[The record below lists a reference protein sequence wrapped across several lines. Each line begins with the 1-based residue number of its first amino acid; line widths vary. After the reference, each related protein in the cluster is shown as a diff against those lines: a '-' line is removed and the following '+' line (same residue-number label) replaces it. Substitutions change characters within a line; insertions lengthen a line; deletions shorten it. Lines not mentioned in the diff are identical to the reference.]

1 MARNQNQTAN
11 VVVTLDGKQAEK
23 MLEVLKTKSSDLR
36 AELKTL
42 NDQRLTT
49 GLTGQEAQ
57 RFDALRKELLETRRV
72 SREVAKQVK
81 DVDDVIRNL
90 STAPIKAIKD
100 SIKTVEAQMN
110 RLDRSTER
118 YAEKQNQLNVLR
130 QELDRITESAKGSQ
144 KSFID
149 IDSAL
154 SNIKTLSLEQLQK
167 IALQLKEN
175 LKSIQ
180 PGTEQFIKSS
190 ERLRLVT
197 ARMEELRNVIRG
209 VSIEI
214 KSINPMDVVKDMGSY
229 SSKEIKEAS
238 SAFKEMRENI
248 PTSEID
254 KIKELDKY
262 IELLDTHLKELDGK
276 KAKDVSEGLGKI
288 AEKAKNA
295 EDPIINI
302 ERLIKRLNKQS
313 TGQLR
318 KAINQL
324 ENELSKLS
332 PETQEF
338 VTKSKQLDKIK
349 NRFNELNGVV
359 KKTTSAFDQIGNTVK
374 RLASYVLVYAGFNEL
389 TAGLRKMYNAN
400 VALSDQLA
408 DIQKTTGLMG
418 QDLADLSNSILRI
431 DTRTPVEQ
439 LNALAVA
446 AGKLGISAKEDVLE
460 FVKAGNII
468 NVALGEDLGEDAI
481 RSLAKLN
488 DILGITK
495 EMGIEKGLLA
505 TGSAINELG
514 QSSTANEGYLVDFA
528 QRLGGIAAQT
538 NLTMQQVLALG
549 SVTDQLGQSSEVSAT
564 ALNKFV
570 TTLVSK
576 TGQVAKAV
584 GIPLQ
589 ELQQALDRSTW
600 EGMMMVFEKLSGKG
614 GLAAIAPL
622 MGDLGSD
629 GARLNAVI
637 SALTDDTSRL
647 TRELGIANQAFA
659 EGTSVVNE
667 YDAKNNNLAASIQKI
682 GKNIKQWFMGTGIID
697 FLYRGSSFIEKIT
710 RGTDSAQEAF
720 KKSVS
725 SVRSL
730 QREIVPLLQ
739 EYEQL
744 KDSEAADEQE
754 RLKTIMA
761 QIATAIPSA
770 VSAMDQYGNILSIN
784 TDRAYAFIEAQK
796 LIMQQNN
803 KDLIEETKKTIS
815 SLEYEYAIAAKQVK
829 EIQQKGSFTATRY
842 VPTARGPMEAQ
853 EYSVTDPAKI
863 KAAQQAYVT
872 LNAELE
878 KQRAILGQLT
888 GDYLNEDLE
897 RIKKLKEA
905 SEDKNNKPTS
915 TGEDPKDV
923 LKRQIEAI
931 DLWLQ
936 KKKNALME
944 ARQMETDINNENYI
958 SEKEYQDAILAL
970 ELQALEKRLALQG
983 LEQKEIE
990 EIRGRILEI
999 RQRMIDDSIKI
1010 QQEIQK
1016 ILLDADPVKK
1026 ENVEYE
1032 ERLKALNLF
1041 GIARENMTKDQLEAL
1056 RILEE
1061 KHKDDLLD
1069 IQDKLD
1075 KELKEKKEKEFRR
1088 SIKNQFG
1095 MEYEE
1100 WNDSRFMDVNNKQT
1114 ALDINSD
1121 LETMFEYEKFNKQM
1135 EIHKERMAILQEELD
1150 MRKQIGADTADVLN
1164 RMSELEW
1171 DMAQD
1176 SVEHIKYMVDKFKD
1190 YGSQIGETLGN
1201 LLMKQE
1207 GALQSLYDVLVDI
1220 AFKELEVLANKAIY
1234 KLGITGA
1241 ETVGEATMK
1250 SYATA
1255 DSIATFGASGAA
1267 RAAVLAALISAAMA
1281 TAKAA
1286 VKAALKGQE
1295 KDTQTSSGG
1304 SGQRVIKTGYSVG
1317 GHTGDGPTLE
1327 VAGLVHR
1334 GEYVVPKWQ
1343 MQDPVSFDYVR
1354 ALETIRQT
1362 RTRMNPLP
1370 VRHGYAEGGP
1380 VSTPVSPA
1388 YDDTELK
1395 QTLNA
1400 MNRLLIKLDRQG
1412 VRTEFNISRLN
1423 DVQQSYNTSRSRG
1436 TLNG

>member
-1 MARNQNQTAN
+1 MARKNSREAFSKL
-11 VVVTLDGKQAEK
+11 VFTLDGKQAEK
-23 MLEVLKTKSSDLR
+23 MLDTLQEKSSNLSK
-36 AELKTL
+36 ELKSL
-42 NDQRLTT
+42 NKTRLTT
-49 GLTGQEAQ
+49 GLSGDEAK
-57 RFDALRKELLETRRV
+57 RFDQLKKELLDTRWKA
-72 SREVAKQVK
+72 REIKKQIK
-81 DVDDVIRNL
+81 DVEDVINRL

-100 SIKTVEAQMN
+100 SIKTLEYQIS
-110 RLDRSTER
+110 RYDRSDDR
-118 YAEKQNQLNVLR
+118 YIKKQEQLKKLR
-130 QELDRITESAKGSQ
+130 DELDRI
-144 KSFID
+144 
-149 IDSAL
+149 
-154 SNIKTLSLEQLQK
+154 N
-167 IALQLKEN
+167 
-175 LKSIQ
+175 
-180 PGTEQFIKSS
+180 GTAGE
-190 ERLRLVT
+190 
-197 ARMEELRNVIRG
+197 
-209 VSIEI
+209 
-214 KSINPMDVVKDMGSY
+214 
-229 SSKEIKEAS
+229 
-238 SAFKEMRENI
+238 
-248 PTSEID
+248 
-254 KIKELDKY
+254 
-262 IELLDTHLKELDGK
+262 
-276 KAKDVSEGLGKI
+276 
-288 AEKAKNA
+288 
-295 EDPIINI
+295 
-302 ERLIKRLNKQS
+302 
-313 TGQLR
+313 
-318 KAINQL
+318 
-324 ENELSKLS
+324 
-332 PETQEF
+332 
-338 VTKSKQLDKIK
+338 
-349 NRFNELNGVV
+349 
-359 KKTTSAFDQIGNTVK
+359 TTSAFGQIGNTVK
-374 RLASYVLVYAGFNEL
+374 RLASYVLVYAGFNKL
-389 TAGLRKMYNAN
+389 TEGLRTMYNAN

-549 SVTDQLGQSSEVSAT
+549 SASDQLAKSSEVSST
-564 ALNKFV
+564 ALNKFI

-576 TGQVAKAV
+576 TGQVAKTV

-629 GARLNAVI
+629 GARLNEVI
-637 SALTDDTSRL
+637 SALVKDTSLL
-647 TRELGIANQAFA
+647 TRELGIANKAFA

-667 YDAKNNNLAASIQKI
+667 YDTKNNNLAASMQKI
-682 GKNIKQWFMGTGIID
+682 GKNIKQWFMGTGVID

-710 RGTDSAQEAF
+710 RGTDSAKEAF
-720 KKSVS
+720 EKSVS

-739 EYEQL
+739 EYDQL
-744 KDSEAADEQE
+744 KDSKAADEQE

-815 SLEYEYAIAAKQVK
+815 SLEYEYAIAAKQVR

-888 GDYLNEDLE
+888 GDYLNEEIE
-897 RIKKLKEA
+897 RLKKLKAE
-905 SEDKNNKPTS
+905 SDVVTDKQTS

-923 LKRQIEAI
+923 LKRQTEAI

-958 SEKEYQDAILAL
+958 SQEEYQKAVLSL
-970 ELQALEKRLALQG
+970 EMKALEKKLAIAG
-983 LEQKEIE
+983 LEPKEIA

-999 RQRMIDDSIKI
+999 RQQMADDAIKI

-1016 ILLDADPVKK
+1016 ILLEADPVAK
-1026 ENVEYE
+1026 ENQAYE
-1032 ERLKALNLF
+1032 ERLRSLNLF
-1041 GIARENMTKDQLEAL
+1041 GVERETLTAEQLKAL
-1056 RILEE
+1056 ELLEE
-1061 KHKDDLLD
+1061 QHNNNLADIDRKNREREKRRAEERYKQEVEASTGMQYDLWDKTRGIGLD
-1069 IQDKLD
+1069 QMQQ
-1075 KELKEKKEKEFRR
+1075 ELEVDM
-1088 SIKNQFG
+1088 SIGNG
-1095 MEYEE
+1095 TENEYYT
-1100 WNDSRFMDVNNKQT
+1100 RQ
-1114 ALDINSD
+1114 
-1121 LETMFEYEKFNKQM
+1121 
-1135 EIHKERMAILQEELD
+1135 MAIHTMRMQLLQEELD
-1150 MRKQIGADTADVLN
+1150 MRKKVGAETGDIYKQ
-1164 RMSELEW
+1164 MSDLEG
-1171 DMAQD
+1171 DMVQKAASHFVSLANTYKQ
-1176 SVEHIKYMVDKFKD
+1176 
-1190 YGSQIGETLGN
+1190 YGSQIGEAFGN
-1201 LLMKQE
+1201 LIAGQE
-1207 GALQSLYDVLVDI
+1207 DALHSLADSVIDMLFDT
-1220 AFKELEVLANKAIY
+1220 LNQLANGWIAELTGVSIKNLTKI
-1234 KLGITGA
+1234 KLEALA
-1241 ETVGEATMK
+1241 EPQSV
-1250 SYATA
+1250 
-1255 DSIATFGASGAA
+1255 ATFGAAG
-1267 RAAVLAALISAAMA
+1267 I
-1281 TAKAA
+1281 AKAA
-1286 VKAALKGQE
+1286 IMTGLVTAALAAAKAGIKAAIRGGSGSNADL
-1295 KDTQTSSGG
+1295 SSGG

-1327 VAGLVHR
+1327 VAGVVHR

-1388 YDDTELK
+1388 YDDRELK

-1436 TLNG
+1436 TLKG

>member
-23 MLEVLKTKSSDLR
+23 MLEVLKTKTSDLR
-36 AELKTL
+36 AELKEL
-42 NDQRLTT
+42 NNKRLTT
-49 GLTGQEAQ
+49 GLSGQEAQ

-90 STAPIKAIKD
+90 STEPIKAIED
-100 SIKTVEAQMN
+100 SIKTVEAQMK
-110 RLDRSTER
+110 RLNRSTKQ
-118 YAEKQNQLNVLR
+118 YAQKKEELKKLR
-130 QELDRITESAKGSQ
+130 DELDRI
-144 KSFID
+144 
-149 IDSAL
+149 
-154 SNIKTLSLEQLQK
+154 N
-167 IALQLKEN
+167 
-175 LKSIQ
+175 
-180 PGTEQFIKSS
+180 GT
-190 ERLRLVT
+190 
-197 ARMEELRNVIRG
+197 AG
-209 VSIEI
+209 
-214 KSINPMDVVKDMGSY
+214 
-229 SSKEIKEAS
+229 
-238 SAFKEMRENI
+238 
-248 PTSEID
+248 
-254 KIKELDKY
+254 
-262 IELLDTHLKELDGK
+262 
-276 KAKDVSEGLGKI
+276 
-288 AEKAKNA
+288 
-295 EDPIINI
+295 
-302 ERLIKRLNKQS
+302 
-313 TGQLR
+313 
-318 KAINQL
+318 
-324 ENELSKLS
+324 
-332 PETQEF
+332 
-338 VTKSKQLDKIK
+338 
-349 NRFNELNGVV
+349 
-359 KKTTSAFDQIGNTVK
+359 KTTSAFDQIGKTMK
-374 RLASYVLVYAGFNEL
+374 RLASYVLVYAGFNKL
-389 TAGLRKMYNAN
+389 TEGLRTMYDAN
-400 VALSDQLA
+400 VTLSDQLA

-418 QDLADLSNSILRI
+418 QDLADLSSDILRI

-439 LNALAVA
+439 LNDLAVA

-600 EGMMMVFEKLSGKG
+600 EGMMMVFEKLSGEG

-637 SALTDDTSRL
+637 SALTADTSRL
-647 TRELGIANQAFA
+647 TRELDLSNKAFS

-682 GKNIKQWFMGTGIID
+682 GKNIKQWFTGTGIID

-710 RGTDSAQEAF
+710 RGTDSAKEAF
-720 KKSVS
+720 DKSVS

-739 EYEQL
+739 EYEKL
-744 KDSEAADEQE
+744 KDSKAADEQE

-770 VSAMDQYGNILSIN
+770 VSEMDQYGNILSIN

-815 SLEYEYAIAAKQVK
+815 SLEYEYAIAAKQVR

-923 LKRQIEAI
+923 LKRQTEAI

-958 SEKEYQDAILAL
+958 SQEEYQKAVLSL
-970 ELQALEKRLALQG
+970 EMKALEKKLAIAG
-983 LEQKEIE
+983 LEPKEIA

-999 RQRMIDDSIKI
+999 RQQMADDAVRIEK
-1010 QQEIQK
+1010 EIQK
-1016 ILLDADPVKK
+1016 ILLEADPVAK
-1026 ENVEYE
+1026 ENQAYE
-1032 ERLKALNLF
+1032 ERLRSLNLF
-1041 GIARENMTKDQLEAL
+1041 GAERETLTAEQLKAL
-1056 RILEE
+1056 ELLEE
-1061 KHKDDLLD
+1061 QHNNNLADIDRKNREREKRRAEERYKQEVEASTGMQYDLWDKTRGIGLD
-1069 IQDKLD
+1069 QMQQ
-1075 KELKEKKEKEFRR
+1075 ELEVDMSIGNGTENEFYTR
-1088 SIKNQFG
+1088 Q
-1095 MEYEE
+1095 
-1100 WNDSRFMDVNNKQT
+1100 
-1114 ALDINSD
+1114 
-1121 LETMFEYEKFNKQM
+1121 
-1135 EIHKERMAILQEELD
+1135 MAIHTMRMQMLQEELD
-1150 MRKQIGADTADVLN
+1150 MRKKAGAETGDIYKQ
-1164 RMSELEW
+1164 MSDLEG
-1171 DMAQD
+1171 DMVQKAATHFNQLAGT
-1176 SVEHIKYMVDKFKD
+1176 YQQ
-1190 YGSQIGETLGN
+1190 YGSQIGEAFGN
-1201 LLMKQE
+1201 LIGGQE
-1207 GALQSLYDVLVDI
+1207 DALQSLADATIDILFDVLDKMANAWI
-1220 AFKELEVLANKAIY
+1220 AELAASSVKNVAKAQMESLSTPDSVL
-1234 KLGITGA
+1234 
-1241 ETVGEATMK
+1241 
-1250 SYATA
+1250 
-1255 DSIATFGASGAA
+1255 TFGASGIA
-1267 RAAVLAALISAAMA
+1267 RAAIMSGLITAALAA
-1281 TAKAA
+1281 AKAGI
-1286 VKAALKGQE
+1286 KAAIRGGSGSNADL
-1295 KDTQTSSGG
+1295 SSGG

-1327 VAGLVHR
+1327 VAGVVHR

-1354 ALETIRQT
+1354 VLETIRQT

-1370 VRHGYAEGGP
+1370 VRNGYAEGGP

-1388 YDDTELK
+1388 YDDRELK

-1423 DVQQSYNTSRSRG
+1423 DVQQSYNASRSRG
-1436 TLNG
+1436 TLKG

>member
-118 YAEKQNQLNVLR
+118 YAQKKDQLKKLR
-130 QELDRITESAKGSQ
+130 DELDRINGTAG
-144 KSFID
+144 KS
-149 IDSAL
+149 
-154 SNIKTLSLEQLQK
+154 
-167 IALQLKEN
+167 
-175 LKSIQ
+175 
-180 PGTEQFIKSS
+180 
-190 ERLRLVT
+190 
-197 ARMEELRNVIRG
+197 
-209 VSIEI
+209 
-214 KSINPMDVVKDMGSY
+214 
-229 SSKEIKEAS
+229 
-238 SAFKEMRENI
+238 
-248 PTSEID
+248 
-254 KIKELDKY
+254 
-262 IELLDTHLKELDGK
+262 
-276 KAKDVSEGLGKI
+276 
-288 AEKAKNA
+288 
-295 EDPIINI
+295 
-302 ERLIKRLNKQS
+302 
-313 TGQLR
+313 
-318 KAINQL
+318 
-324 ENELSKLS
+324 
-332 PETQEF
+332 
-338 VTKSKQLDKIK
+338 
-349 NRFNELNGVV
+349 
-359 KKTTSAFDQIGNTVK
+359 TSAFDQIGNTVK
-374 RLASYVLVYAGFNEL
+374 RLASYVLVYAGFNKL
-389 TAGLRKMYNAN
+389 TEGLRTMYNAN

-431 DTRTPVEQ
+431 DTRAPVEQ

-549 SVTDQLGQSSEVSAT
+549 SASDQLAKSSEVSST
-564 ALNKFV
+564 ALNKFI

-576 TGQVAKAV
+576 TGQVAKTV

-629 GARLNAVI
+629 GARLNEVI
-637 SALTDDTSRL
+637 SALVKDTSLL
-647 TRELGIANQAFA
+647 TRELGIANKAFA

-667 YDAKNNNLAASIQKI
+667 YDTKNNNLAASIQKI
-682 GKNIKQWFMGTGIID
+682 GKNIKQWFMGTGVID

-710 RGTDSAQEAF
+710 RGTDSAKEAF
-720 KKSVS
+720 EKSVS

-739 EYEQL
+739 EYDQL
-744 KDSEAADEQE
+744 KDSKAADEQE

-815 SLEYEYAIAAKQVK
+815 SLEYEYAIAAKQVR

-888 GDYLNEDLE
+888 GDYLNEEIE
-897 RIKKLKEA
+897 RLKKLKAE
-905 SEDKNNKPTS
+905 SDVVTDKQTS

-923 LKRQIEAI
+923 LKRQTEAI

-1075 KELKEKKEKEFRR
+1075 KDLKEKKEKEFRR

-1150 MRKQIGADTADVLN
+1150 MRKQIGADTADVLK

-1207 GALQSLYDVLVDI
+1207 GALQSLYDILVDI

-1281 TAKAA
+1281 AAKSA
-1286 VKAALKGQE
+1286 VKAALRGQE
-1295 KDTQTSSGG
+1295 KDTITSSGG

-1327 VAGLVHR
+1327 VAGVVHR

-1388 YDDTELK
+1388 YDDRELK
-1395 QTLNA
+1395 HTLNA

-1423 DVQQSYNTSRSRG
+1423 EVQQSYNTSRSRG
-1436 TLNG
+1436 TLKD

>member
-110 RLDRSTER
+110 SLNRSTEQ
-118 YAEKQNQLNVLR
+118 YAQKKEQLKKLR
-130 QELDRITESAKGSQ
+130 DELDRI
-144 KSFID
+144 
-149 IDSAL
+149 
-154 SNIKTLSLEQLQK
+154 N
-167 IALQLKEN
+167 
-175 LKSIQ
+175 
-180 PGTEQFIKSS
+180 GT
-190 ERLRLVT
+190 
-197 ARMEELRNVIRG
+197 AG
-209 VSIEI
+209 
-214 KSINPMDVVKDMGSY
+214 
-229 SSKEIKEAS
+229 
-238 SAFKEMRENI
+238 
-248 PTSEID
+248 
-254 KIKELDKY
+254 
-262 IELLDTHLKELDGK
+262 
-276 KAKDVSEGLGKI
+276 
-288 AEKAKNA
+288 
-295 EDPIINI
+295 
-302 ERLIKRLNKQS
+302 
-313 TGQLR
+313 
-318 KAINQL
+318 
-324 ENELSKLS
+324 
-332 PETQEF
+332 
-338 VTKSKQLDKIK
+338 
-349 NRFNELNGVV
+349 
-359 KKTTSAFDQIGNTVK
+359 KTTSAFGQIGNTVK
-374 RLASYVLVYAGFNEL
+374 RLASYVLVYAGFNKL
-389 TAGLRKMYNAN
+389 TEGLRTMYNAN

-446 AGKLGISAKEDVLE
+446 AGKLGISTKEDVLE

-600 EGMMMVFEKLSGKG
+600 EGMMMVFEKLSGEG

-682 GKNIKQWFMGTGIID
+682 GKNIQQWFMGTGIID

-710 RGTDSAQEAF
+710 RGTDSAKESF
-720 KKSVS
+720 DKSVS

-744 KDSEAADEQE
+744 KDSKAADEQE

-815 SLEYEYAIAAKQVK
+815 SLEYEYAIAAKQVR

-853 EYSVTDPAKI
+853 EYSVTDPDKI

-878 KQRAILGQLT
+878 KQRAILGQLS

-905 SEDKNNKPTS
+905 SNDKGKKKTFS
-915 TGEDPKDV
+915 GEDPEEV
-923 LKRQIEAI
+923 IKRQITNI

-936 KKKNALME
+936 EMRKKLMQ
-944 ARQMETDINNENYI
+944 AREINTDINKENYI
-958 SEKEYQDAILAL
+958 SQEEYQKAVLSL
-970 ELQALEKRLALQG
+970 EMKALEKKLAIAG
-983 LEQKEIE
+983 LEPKEVAK
-990 EIRGRILEI
+990 IRERILDI
-999 RQRMIDDSIKI
+999 RQKMYEDAEKI
-1010 QQEIQK
+1010 QKEIQK
-1016 ILLDADPVKK
+1016 ILLEADPVAK
-1026 ENVEYE
+1026 ENQAYE
-1032 ERLKALNLF
+1032 ERLRSLNLF
-1041 GIARENMTKDQLEAL
+1041 GVERKTLTAEQLKAL
-1056 RILEE
+1056 ELLEE
-1061 KHKDDLLD
+1061 QHNNNLADIDRKNREREKRRAEERYKQEVEASTGMQYDLWDKTRGIGLD
-1069 IQDKLD
+1069 QMQQ
-1075 KELKEKKEKEFRR
+1075 ELEVDM
-1088 SIKNQFG
+1088 SIGNG
-1095 MEYEE
+1095 AENEYYT
-1100 WNDSRFMDVNNKQT
+1100 RQ
-1114 ALDINSD
+1114 
-1121 LETMFEYEKFNKQM
+1121 
-1135 EIHKERMAILQEELD
+1135 MAIHTMRMQLLQEELD
-1150 MRKQIGADTADVLN
+1150 MRKKVGAETGDIYKQ
-1164 RMSELEW
+1164 MSDLEG
-1171 DMAQD
+1171 DMVQEAATHFNQLAGT
-1176 SVEHIKYMVDKFKD
+1176 YQQ
-1190 YGSQIGETLGN
+1190 YGSQIGEAFGN
-1201 LLMKQE
+1201 LIGGQE
-1207 GALQSLYDVLVDI
+1207 DALQSLADATIDILFDVLDKMANAWI
-1220 AFKELEVLANKAIY
+1220 AELAASSVKNVAKAQMESLSTPDSVL
-1234 KLGITGA
+1234 
-1241 ETVGEATMK
+1241 
-1250 SYATA
+1250 
-1255 DSIATFGASGAA
+1255 TFGASGIA
-1267 RAAVLAALISAAMA
+1267 RAAIMSGLITAALAA
-1281 TAKAA
+1281 AKAGI
-1286 VKAALKGQE
+1286 KAAIRGGSGSNADL
-1295 KDTQTSSGG
+1295 SSGG

-1327 VAGLVHR
+1327 VAGVVHR

-1388 YDDTELK
+1388 YDDRELK

-1423 DVQQSYNTSRSRG
+1423 DVQQSYNASRSRG
-1436 TLNG
+1436 TLKG

>member
-110 RLDRSTER
+110 RLNRSTEQ
-118 YAEKQNQLNVLR
+118 YAQKKEQLKKLR
-130 QELDRITESAKGSQ
+130 DELDRI
-144 KSFID
+144 
-149 IDSAL
+149 
-154 SNIKTLSLEQLQK
+154 N
-167 IALQLKEN
+167 
-175 LKSIQ
+175 
-180 PGTEQFIKSS
+180 GT
-190 ERLRLVT
+190 
-197 ARMEELRNVIRG
+197 AG
-209 VSIEI
+209 
-214 KSINPMDVVKDMGSY
+214 
-229 SSKEIKEAS
+229 
-238 SAFKEMRENI
+238 
-248 PTSEID
+248 
-254 KIKELDKY
+254 
-262 IELLDTHLKELDGK
+262 
-276 KAKDVSEGLGKI
+276 
-288 AEKAKNA
+288 
-295 EDPIINI
+295 
-302 ERLIKRLNKQS
+302 
-313 TGQLR
+313 
-318 KAINQL
+318 
-324 ENELSKLS
+324 
-332 PETQEF
+332 
-338 VTKSKQLDKIK
+338 
-349 NRFNELNGVV
+349 
-359 KKTTSAFDQIGNTVK
+359 KTTSAFGQIGNTVK
-374 RLASYVLVYAGFNEL
+374 RLASYVLVYAGFNKL
-389 TAGLRKMYNAN
+389 TGGLRTMYNAN
-400 VALSDQLA
+400 VALSDQLV

-418 QDLADLSNSILRI
+418 QDLADLSNDILRI

-446 AGKLGISAKEDVLE
+446 AGKLGISAKEDVLG

-528 QRLGGIAAQT
+528 QRLGGVAAQT

-549 SVTDQLGQSSEVSAT
+549 SASDQLAQTSEVSAT
-564 ALNKFV
+564 ALNKFI

-629 GARLNAVI
+629 GARLNGVI
-637 SALTDDTSRL
+637 SALVKDTSRL

-710 RGTDSAQEAF
+710 RGTDSAKEAF
-720 KKSVS
+720 DKSVS

-744 KDSEAADEQE
+744 EDSKAADEQE

-815 SLEYEYAIAAKQVK
+815 SLEYEYAIAAKQVR

-863 KAAQQAYVT
+863 KAAQQGYVT

-931 DLWLQ
+931 DIWLQ

-944 ARQMETDINNENYI
+944 ARQMGTDINNENYI
-958 SEKEYQDAILAL
+958 SQEEYQKAVLSL
-970 ELQALEKRLALQG
+970 EMKALEKKLAIAG
-983 LEQKEIE
+983 LEPKEIA

-999 RQRMIDDSIKI
+999 RQQMADDAVRIEK
-1010 QQEIQK
+1010 EIQK
-1016 ILLDADPVKK
+1016 ILLEADPVAK
-1026 ENVEYE
+1026 ENQAYE
-1032 ERLKALNLF
+1032 ERLRSLNLF
-1041 GIARENMTKDQLEAL
+1041 GVERETLTAEQLKAL
-1056 RILEE
+1056 ELLEE
-1061 KHKDDLLD
+1061 QHNNNLADIDRKNREREKRRAEERYKQEVEASTGMQYDLWDKTRGIGLD
-1069 IQDKLD
+1069 QMQQ
-1075 KELKEKKEKEFRR
+1075 ELEVDM
-1088 SIKNQFG
+1088 SIGNG
-1095 MEYEE
+1095 TENEYYT
-1100 WNDSRFMDVNNKQT
+1100 RQ
-1114 ALDINSD
+1114 
-1121 LETMFEYEKFNKQM
+1121 
-1135 EIHKERMAILQEELD
+1135 MAIHTMRMQLLQEELD
-1150 MRKQIGADTADVLN
+1150 MRKKVGAETGDIYKQ
-1164 RMSELEW
+1164 MSDLEG
-1171 DMAQD
+1171 DMVQEAAAHFVSLANTYKQ
-1176 SVEHIKYMVDKFKD
+1176 
-1190 YGSQIGETLGN
+1190 YGSQIGEAFGN
-1201 LLMKQE
+1201 LIAGQE
-1207 GALQSLYDVLVDI
+1207 DALQSLADSVIDMLFDT
-1220 AFKELEVLANKAIY
+1220 LNQLANGWIAELTGVSIKNLTKI
-1234 KLGITGA
+1234 KLEALA
-1241 ETVGEATMK
+1241 EPQSV
-1250 SYATA
+1250 
-1255 DSIATFGASGAA
+1255 ATFGAAG
-1267 RAAVLAALISAAMA
+1267 I
-1281 TAKAA
+1281 AKAA
-1286 VKAALKGQE
+1286 IMTGLVTAALAAAKAGIKAAIRGGSGSNADL
-1295 KDTQTSSGG
+1295 SSGG

-1327 VAGLVHR
+1327 VAGVVHR

-1388 YDDTELK
+1388 YDDRELK

-1423 DVQQSYNTSRSRG
+1423 DVQQSYNASRSRG

>member
-110 RLDRSTER
+110 RLNRSTEQ
-118 YAEKQNQLNVLR
+118 YAQKKEQLKKLR
-130 QELDRITESAKGSQ
+130 DELDRI
-144 KSFID
+144 
-149 IDSAL
+149 
-154 SNIKTLSLEQLQK
+154 N
-167 IALQLKEN
+167 
-175 LKSIQ
+175 
-180 PGTEQFIKSS
+180 GT
-190 ERLRLVT
+190 
-197 ARMEELRNVIRG
+197 AG
-209 VSIEI
+209 
-214 KSINPMDVVKDMGSY
+214 
-229 SSKEIKEAS
+229 
-238 SAFKEMRENI
+238 
-248 PTSEID
+248 
-254 KIKELDKY
+254 
-262 IELLDTHLKELDGK
+262 
-276 KAKDVSEGLGKI
+276 
-288 AEKAKNA
+288 
-295 EDPIINI
+295 
-302 ERLIKRLNKQS
+302 
-313 TGQLR
+313 
-318 KAINQL
+318 
-324 ENELSKLS
+324 
-332 PETQEF
+332 
-338 VTKSKQLDKIK
+338 
-349 NRFNELNGVV
+349 
-359 KKTTSAFDQIGNTVK
+359 KTTSAFGQIGDTVK
-374 RLASYVLVYAGFNEL
+374 RLASYVLVYAGFNKL
-389 TAGLRKMYNAN
+389 TEGLRTMYNAN

-418 QDLADLSNSILRI
+418 RDLADLSNSILRI

-439 LNALAVA
+439 LNALAVS

-488 DILGITK
+488 DVLGITK

-528 QRLGGIAAQT
+528 QRLGGVAAQT

-549 SVTDQLGQSSEVSAT
+549 SASDQLAQSSEVSAT
-564 ALNKFV
+564 ALNKFI
-570 TTLVSK
+570 TTLMSK

-629 GARLNAVI
+629 GARLNGVI
-637 SALTDDTSRL
+637 SALVKDTSRL
-647 TRELGIANQAFA
+647 TRELGIANKAFA

-682 GKNIKQWFMGTGIID
+682 GKNIKQWFLGTGIID

-710 RGTDSAQEAF
+710 RGTDSAKEAF
-720 KKSVS
+720 DKSVS

-744 KDSEAADEQE
+744 KDSKAADEQE

-815 SLEYEYAIAAKQVK
+815 SLEYEYAIAAKQVR

-905 SEDKNNKPTS
+905 SNDKDKKKTFS
-915 TGEDPKDV
+915 GEDPEEV
-923 LKRQIEAI
+923 IKRQITNI

-936 KKKNALME
+936 EMRKKLMQ
-944 ARQMETDINNENYI
+944 AREINTDINKENYI
-958 SEKEYQDAILAL
+958 SQEEYQKAVLSL
-970 ELQALEKRLALQG
+970 EMKALEKKLAIAG
-983 LEQKEIE
+983 LEPKEVAK
-990 EIRGRILEI
+990 IRERILDI
-999 RQRMIDDSIKI
+999 RQKMYEDAEKI
-1010 QQEIQK
+1010 QKEIQK
-1016 ILLDADPVKK
+1016 ILLEADPVAK
-1026 ENVEYE
+1026 ENQAYE
-1032 ERLKALNLF
+1032 ERLRSLNLF
-1041 GIARENMTKDQLEAL
+1041 GVERETLTAEQLKAL
-1056 RILEE
+1056 ELLEE
-1061 KHKDDLLD
+1061 QHNNNLADIDRKNREREKRRAEERYKQEVEASTGMQYDLWDKTRGIGLD
-1069 IQDKLD
+1069 QMQQ
-1075 KELKEKKEKEFRR
+1075 ELEVDM
-1088 SIKNQFG
+1088 SIGNG
-1095 MEYEE
+1095 TENEYYT
-1100 WNDSRFMDVNNKQT
+1100 RQ
-1114 ALDINSD
+1114 
-1121 LETMFEYEKFNKQM
+1121 
-1135 EIHKERMAILQEELD
+1135 MAIHTMRMQLLQEELD
-1150 MRKQIGADTADVLN
+1150 MRKKVGAETGDIYKQ
-1164 RMSELEW
+1164 MSDLEG
-1171 DMAQD
+1171 DMVQEAATHFNQLAGT
-1176 SVEHIKYMVDKFKD
+1176 YQQ
-1190 YGSQIGETLGN
+1190 YGSQIGEAFGN
-1201 LLMKQE
+1201 LIGGQE
-1207 GALQSLYDVLVDI
+1207 DALQSLADATIDILFDVLDKMANAWI
-1220 AFKELEVLANKAIY
+1220 AELAASSVKNVAKAEMESLSTPDSVL
-1234 KLGITGA
+1234 
-1241 ETVGEATMK
+1241 
-1250 SYATA
+1250 
-1255 DSIATFGASGAA
+1255 TFGASGIA
-1267 RAAVLAALISAAMA
+1267 RAAIMSGLITAALAA
-1281 TAKAA
+1281 AKAGI
-1286 VKAALKGQE
+1286 KAAIRGGSGSNADL
-1295 KDTQTSSGG
+1295 SSGG

-1327 VAGLVHR
+1327 VAGVVHR

-1370 VRHGYAEGGP
+1370 VLHGYAEGGP

-1388 YDDTELK
+1388 YDDRELK

-1423 DVQQSYNTSRSRG
+1423 DVQQSYNASRSRG
-1436 TLNG
+1436 TLKD

>member
-110 RLDRSTER
+110 RLDRSTEQ
-118 YAEKQNQLNVLR
+118 YAQKKEQLKKLR
-130 QELDRITESAKGSQ
+130 DELDRI
-144 KSFID
+144 
-149 IDSAL
+149 
-154 SNIKTLSLEQLQK
+154 N
-167 IALQLKEN
+167 
-175 LKSIQ
+175 
-180 PGTEQFIKSS
+180 GT
-190 ERLRLVT
+190 
-197 ARMEELRNVIRG
+197 AG
-209 VSIEI
+209 
-214 KSINPMDVVKDMGSY
+214 
-229 SSKEIKEAS
+229 
-238 SAFKEMRENI
+238 
-248 PTSEID
+248 
-254 KIKELDKY
+254 
-262 IELLDTHLKELDGK
+262 
-276 KAKDVSEGLGKI
+276 
-288 AEKAKNA
+288 
-295 EDPIINI
+295 
-302 ERLIKRLNKQS
+302 
-313 TGQLR
+313 
-318 KAINQL
+318 
-324 ENELSKLS
+324 
-332 PETQEF
+332 
-338 VTKSKQLDKIK
+338 
-349 NRFNELNGVV
+349 
-359 KKTTSAFDQIGNTVK
+359 KTTSVFDQIGQTMK

-389 TAGLRKMYNAN
+389 TAGLRKMYDAN

-439 LNALAVA
+439 LNALAVT

-549 SVTDQLGQSSEVSAT
+549 SASDQLAKSSEVSST
-564 ALNKFV
+564 ALNKFI

-576 TGQVAKAV
+576 TGQVAKTV

-589 ELQQALDRSTW
+589 ELQQALDRSAW

-629 GARLNAVI
+629 GARLNEVI
-637 SALTDDTSRL
+637 SALVKDTSLL
-647 TRELGIANQAFA
+647 TRELGIANKAFA

-667 YDAKNNNLAASIQKI
+667 YDTKNNNLAASIQKI
-682 GKNIKQWFMGTGIID
+682 GKNIKQWFMGTGVID

-710 RGTDSAQEAF
+710 RGTDSAKEAF
-720 KKSVS
+720 EKSVS

-744 KDSEAADEQE
+744 KDSKAADEQE
-754 RLKTIMA
+754 RLKTIMT

-770 VSAMDQYGNILSIN
+770 VSEMDQYGNILSIN

-815 SLEYEYAIAAKQVK
+815 SLEYEYAIAAKQVR

-923 LKRQIEAI
+923 LKRQTEAI

-1075 KELKEKKEKEFRR
+1075 KDLKEKKEKEFRR

-1150 MRKQIGADTADVLN
+1150 MRKQIGADTADVLQ

-1207 GALQSLYDVLVDI
+1207 GALQSLYDILVDI

-1281 TAKAA
+1281 AAKSA
-1286 VKAALKGQE
+1286 VKAALRGQE
-1295 KDTQTSSGG
+1295 KDTITSSGG
-1304 SGQRVIKTGYSVG
+1304 SGQRVIKTGYSIG

-1327 VAGLVHR
+1327 VAGVVHR

-1380 VSTPVSPA
+1380 VSTPVSPT
-1388 YDDTELK
+1388 YDDRELK

-1423 DVQQSYNTSRSRG
+1423 DIQQSYDTSRSRG
-1436 TLNG
+1436 TLKG

>member
-110 RLDRSTER
+110 RLNRSTEQ
-118 YAEKQNQLNVLR
+118 YAQKKEQLKKLR
-130 QELDRITESAKGSQ
+130 DELDRI
-144 KSFID
+144 
-149 IDSAL
+149 
-154 SNIKTLSLEQLQK
+154 N
-167 IALQLKEN
+167 
-175 LKSIQ
+175 
-180 PGTEQFIKSS
+180 GT
-190 ERLRLVT
+190 
-197 ARMEELRNVIRG
+197 AG
-209 VSIEI
+209 
-214 KSINPMDVVKDMGSY
+214 
-229 SSKEIKEAS
+229 
-238 SAFKEMRENI
+238 
-248 PTSEID
+248 
-254 KIKELDKY
+254 
-262 IELLDTHLKELDGK
+262 
-276 KAKDVSEGLGKI
+276 
-288 AEKAKNA
+288 
-295 EDPIINI
+295 
-302 ERLIKRLNKQS
+302 
-313 TGQLR
+313 
-318 KAINQL
+318 
-324 ENELSKLS
+324 
-332 PETQEF
+332 
-338 VTKSKQLDKIK
+338 
-349 NRFNELNGVV
+349 
-359 KKTTSAFDQIGNTVK
+359 KTTSAFGQIGNTVK
-374 RLASYVLVYAGFNEL
+374 RLASYVLVYAGFNKL
-389 TAGLRKMYNAN
+389 TEGLRTMYNAN

-446 AGKLGISAKEDVLE
+446 AGKLGISAKEDVLG

-488 DILGITK
+488 DVLGITK

-528 QRLGGIAAQT
+528 QRLGGVAAQT

-549 SVTDQLGQSSEVSAT
+549 SASDQLAQSSEVSAT
-564 ALNKFV
+564 ALNKFI

-629 GARLNAVI
+629 GARLNGVI
-637 SALTDDTSRL
+637 SALVKDTSRL

-710 RGTDSAQEAF
+710 RGTDSAKEAF
-720 KKSVS
+720 EKSVS

-739 EYEQL
+739 EYDQL
-744 KDSEAADEQE
+744 KDSKAADEQE

-815 SLEYEYAIAAKQVK
+815 SLEYEYAIAAKQVR

-958 SEKEYQDAILAL
+958 SQEEYQKAVLSL
-970 ELQALEKRLALQG
+970 EMKALEKKLAIAG
-983 LEQKEIE
+983 LEPKEIA

-999 RQRMIDDSIKI
+999 RQQMVDDAVRIEK
-1010 QQEIQK
+1010 EIQK
-1016 ILLDADPVKK
+1016 ILLEADPVAK
-1026 ENVEYE
+1026 ENQAYE
-1032 ERLKALNLF
+1032 ERLRSLNLF
-1041 GIARENMTKDQLEAL
+1041 GVEREKLTAKQLDAL
-1056 RILEE
+1056 KLLEE
-1061 KHKDDLLD
+1061 QHKNNLAD
-1069 IQDKLD
+1069 IDRKNRERKKKRAEELYKQEVEASTGMQYELWDKTRGIGLDKLQQ
-1075 KELKEKKEKEFRR
+1075 ELEVDM
-1088 SIKNQFG
+1088 SIGNG
-1095 MEYEE
+1095 TENEYYT
-1100 WNDSRFMDVNNKQT
+1100 RQ
-1114 ALDINSD
+1114 
-1121 LETMFEYEKFNKQM
+1121 
-1135 EIHKERMAILQEELD
+1135 MAIHTMRMQLLQEELN
-1150 MRKQIGADTADVLN
+1150 MRKKVGAETGDIYKQ
-1164 RMSELEW
+1164 MSDLEG
-1171 DMAQD
+1171 DMVQEAVTHFNQLAGT
-1176 SVEHIKYMVDKFKD
+1176 YQQ
-1190 YGSQIGETLGN
+1190 YGSQIGEAFGN
-1201 LLMKQE
+1201 LIGGQE
-1207 GALQSLYDVLVDI
+1207 DALQSLADATIDILFDVLDKMANAWI
-1220 AFKELEVLANKAIY
+1220 AELAASSVKNVAKAEMESLSTPDSVL
-1234 KLGITGA
+1234 
-1241 ETVGEATMK
+1241 
-1250 SYATA
+1250 
-1255 DSIATFGASGAA
+1255 TFGASGIA
-1267 RAAVLAALISAAMA
+1267 RAAIMSGLITAALAA
-1281 TAKAA
+1281 AKAGI
-1286 VKAALKGQE
+1286 KAAIRGGSGSNADL
-1295 KDTQTSSGG
+1295 SSGG

-1317 GHTGDGPTLE
+1317 GHTGNGPTLE
-1327 VAGLVHR
+1327 VAGVVHR

-1354 ALETIRQT
+1354 VLETIRQT

-1380 VSTPVSPA
+1380 VSTPVSPT
-1388 YDDTELK
+1388 YDDRELK

-1423 DVQQSYNTSRSRG
+1423 DVQQSYNASRSRG
-1436 TLNG
+1436 TLKG

>member
-49 GLTGQEAQ
+49 GLSGQEAQ

-90 STAPIKAIKD
+90 STAPIKAIED
-100 SIKTVEAQMN
+100 SIKTVEAQMK
-110 RLDRSTER
+110 RLNRSTKQ
-118 YAEKQNQLNVLR
+118 YAQKKEELKKLR
-130 QELDRITESAKGSQ
+130 DELDRI
-144 KSFID
+144 
-149 IDSAL
+149 
-154 SNIKTLSLEQLQK
+154 N
-167 IALQLKEN
+167 
-175 LKSIQ
+175 
-180 PGTEQFIKSS
+180 GT
-190 ERLRLVT
+190 
-197 ARMEELRNVIRG
+197 AG
-209 VSIEI
+209 
-214 KSINPMDVVKDMGSY
+214 
-229 SSKEIKEAS
+229 
-238 SAFKEMRENI
+238 
-248 PTSEID
+248 
-254 KIKELDKY
+254 
-262 IELLDTHLKELDGK
+262 
-276 KAKDVSEGLGKI
+276 
-288 AEKAKNA
+288 
-295 EDPIINI
+295 
-302 ERLIKRLNKQS
+302 
-313 TGQLR
+313 
-318 KAINQL
+318 
-324 ENELSKLS
+324 
-332 PETQEF
+332 
-338 VTKSKQLDKIK
+338 
-349 NRFNELNGVV
+349 
-359 KKTTSAFDQIGNTVK
+359 KTTSAFDQIGKTMK
-374 RLASYVLVYAGFNEL
+374 RLASYVLVYAGFNKL
-389 TAGLRKMYNAN
+389 TEGLRTMYNAN

-418 QDLADLSNSILRI
+418 QDLADLSSDILRI

-439 LNALAVA
+439 LNDLAVA

-468 NVALGEDLGEDAI
+468 NVALGEDLGEEAI

-538 NLTMQQVLALG
+538 NLTVQQVLALG
-549 SVTDQLGQSSEVSAT
+549 SASDQLAKSSEVSAT
-564 ALNKFV
+564 ALNKFI

-576 TGQVAKAV
+576 TGQVAKTV

-629 GARLNAVI
+629 GARLNEVI
-637 SALTDDTSRL
+637 SALVKDTSLL
-647 TRELGIANQAFA
+647 TRELDLSNKAFS

-710 RGTDSAQEAF
+710 RGTDSAKEAF
-720 KKSVS
+720 DKSVS

-744 KDSEAADEQE
+744 KDSKAADEQE

-770 VSAMDQYGNILSIN
+770 VSEMDQYGNILSIN

-815 SLEYEYAIAAKQVK
+815 SLEYEYAIAAKQVS

-853 EYSVTDPAKI
+853 EYSVTDPTKI

-888 GDYLNEDLE
+888 GDYLNEDIE
-897 RIKKLKEA
+897 RLKKLKTE
-905 SEDKNNKPTS
+905 SDVVTDKQTS

-923 LKRQIEAI
+923 LKRQTEAI

-958 SEKEYQDAILAL
+958 SQEEYQKAVLSL
-970 ELQALEKRLALQG
+970 EMKALEKKLAIAG
-983 LEQKEIE
+983 LEPKEIA

-999 RQRMIDDSIKI
+999 RQQMADDSVRIEK
-1010 QQEIQK
+1010 EIQK
-1016 ILLDADPVKK
+1016 ILLEADPVAK
-1026 ENVEYE
+1026 ENQAYE
-1032 ERLKALNLF
+1032 ERLRSLNLF
-1041 GIARENMTKDQLEAL
+1041 GVERETLTAEQLKAL
-1056 RILEE
+1056 ELLEE
-1061 KHKDDLLD
+1061 QHNNNLADIDRKNREREKRRAEERYKQEVEASTGMQYDLWDKTRGIGLD
-1069 IQDKLD
+1069 QMQQ
-1075 KELKEKKEKEFRR
+1075 ELEVDM
-1088 SIKNQFG
+1088 SIGNG
-1095 MEYEE
+1095 TENEYYT
-1100 WNDSRFMDVNNKQT
+1100 RQ
-1114 ALDINSD
+1114 
-1121 LETMFEYEKFNKQM
+1121 
-1135 EIHKERMAILQEELD
+1135 MAIHTMRMQMLQEELD
-1150 MRKQIGADTADVLN
+1150 MRKKAGAETGDIYKQ
-1164 RMSELEW
+1164 MSDLEG
-1171 DMAQD
+1171 DMVQEAATHFNQLAGT
-1176 SVEHIKYMVDKFKD
+1176 YQQ
-1190 YGSQIGETLGN
+1190 YGSQIGEAFGN
-1201 LLMKQE
+1201 LIGGQE
-1207 GALQSLYDVLVDI
+1207 DALQSLADATIDILFDVLDKMANAWI
-1220 AFKELEVLANKAIY
+1220 AELAASSVKNVAKAQMESLSTPDSVL
-1234 KLGITGA
+1234 
-1241 ETVGEATMK
+1241 
-1250 SYATA
+1250 
-1255 DSIATFGASGAA
+1255 TFGASGIA
-1267 RAAVLAALISAAMA
+1267 RAAIMSGLITAALAA
-1281 TAKAA
+1281 AKAGI
-1286 VKAALKGQE
+1286 KAAIRGGSGSNADL
-1295 KDTQTSSGG
+1295 SSGG

-1317 GHTGDGPTLE
+1317 GHTGDGATLE
-1327 VAGLVHR
+1327 VAGVVHR

-1370 VRHGYAEGGP
+1370 VRYGYAEGGP

-1388 YDDTELK
+1388 YDDGELK

-1400 MNRLLIKLDRQG
+1400 MNRLLVKLDRQG

-1423 DVQQSYNTSRSRG
+1423 DVQQSYNASRSRG
-1436 TLNG
+1436 TLKG

>member
-42 NDQRLTT
+42 NDKRLTT

-110 RLDRSTER
+110 RLDRRTEQ
-118 YAEKQNQLNVLR
+118 YAQKKEQLKKLR
-130 QELDRITESAKGSQ
+130 DELDRI
-144 KSFID
+144 
-149 IDSAL
+149 
-154 SNIKTLSLEQLQK
+154 N
-167 IALQLKEN
+167 
-175 LKSIQ
+175 
-180 PGTEQFIKSS
+180 GT
-190 ERLRLVT
+190 
-197 ARMEELRNVIRG
+197 AG
-209 VSIEI
+209 
-214 KSINPMDVVKDMGSY
+214 
-229 SSKEIKEAS
+229 
-238 SAFKEMRENI
+238 
-248 PTSEID
+248 
-254 KIKELDKY
+254 
-262 IELLDTHLKELDGK
+262 
-276 KAKDVSEGLGKI
+276 
-288 AEKAKNA
+288 
-295 EDPIINI
+295 
-302 ERLIKRLNKQS
+302 
-313 TGQLR
+313 
-318 KAINQL
+318 
-324 ENELSKLS
+324 
-332 PETQEF
+332 
-338 VTKSKQLDKIK
+338 
-349 NRFNELNGVV
+349 
-359 KKTTSAFDQIGNTVK
+359 KTTSAFDQIGQTVK
-374 RLASYVLVYAGFNEL
+374 RLASYVLVYAGFNKL
-389 TAGLRKMYNAN
+389 TEGLRTMYNAN
-400 VALSDQLA
+400 AALSDQLA

-446 AGKLGISAKEDVLE
+446 AGKLGISAKEDVLG

-682 GKNIKQWFMGTGIID
+682 GKNIQQWFMGTGIID

-710 RGTDSAQEAF
+710 RGTDSAKEAF
-720 KKSVS
+720 DKSVS

-744 KDSEAADEQE
+744 KDSKAADEQE

-815 SLEYEYAIAAKQVK
+815 SLEYEYAIAAKQVR

-888 GDYLNEDLE
+888 GDYLNEDIE
-897 RIKKLKEA
+897 RLKKLKAE
-905 SEDKNNKPTS
+905 SDVVTDKQTS
-915 TGEDPKDV
+915 TGEDLKDV

-958 SEKEYQDAILAL
+958 SQEEYQKAVLSL
-970 ELQALEKRLALQG
+970 EMKALEKKLAIAG
-983 LEQKEIE
+983 LEPKEIA
-990 EIRGRILEI
+990 EICGRILEI
-999 RQRMIDDSIKI
+999 RQQMADDAVRIEK
-1010 QQEIQK
+1010 EIQK
-1016 ILLDADPVKK
+1016 ILLEADPVAK
-1026 ENVEYE
+1026 ENQAYE
-1032 ERLKALNLF
+1032 ERLRSLNLF
-1041 GIARENMTKDQLEAL
+1041 GVERETLTAEQLKAL
-1056 RILEE
+1056 ELLEE
-1061 KHKDDLLD
+1061 QHNNNLADIDRKNREREKRRAEERYKQEVEASTGMQYDLWDKTRGIGLD
-1069 IQDKLD
+1069 QMQQ
-1075 KELKEKKEKEFRR
+1075 ELEVDM
-1088 SIKNQFG
+1088 SIGNG
-1095 MEYEE
+1095 TENEYYT
-1100 WNDSRFMDVNNKQT
+1100 RQ
-1114 ALDINSD
+1114 
-1121 LETMFEYEKFNKQM
+1121 
-1135 EIHKERMAILQEELD
+1135 MAIHTMRMQLLQEELD
-1150 MRKQIGADTADVLN
+1150 MRKKVGAETGDIYKQ
-1164 RMSELEW
+1164 MSDLEG
-1171 DMAQD
+1171 DMVQEAASHFVSLANTYKQ
-1176 SVEHIKYMVDKFKD
+1176 
-1190 YGSQIGETLGN
+1190 YGSQIGEAFGN
-1201 LLMKQE
+1201 LIAGQE
-1207 GALQSLYDVLVDI
+1207 DALQSLADSVIDI
-1220 AFKELEVLANKAIY
+1220 LFDTLNQLANGWIAELTGVSIKNLTKI
-1234 KLGITGA
+1234 KLEALA
-1241 ETVGEATMK
+1241 EPQSV
-1250 SYATA
+1250 
-1255 DSIATFGASGAA
+1255 ATFGAAG
-1267 RAAVLAALISAAMA
+1267 I
-1281 TAKAA
+1281 AKAA
-1286 VKAALKGQE
+1286 IMTGLVTAALAAAKAGIKAAIRGGSGSNADL
-1295 KDTQTSSGG
+1295 SSGG

-1327 VAGLVHR
+1327 VAGVVHR

-1380 VSTPVSPA
+1380 VSTPVSPT
-1388 YDDTELK
+1388 YDDGELK

-1436 TLNG
+1436 TLKG

>member
-118 YAEKQNQLNVLR
+118 YAQKKDQLKKLR
-130 QELDRITESAKGSQ
+130 DELDRINGTAG
-144 KSFID
+144 KS
-149 IDSAL
+149 
-154 SNIKTLSLEQLQK
+154 
-167 IALQLKEN
+167 
-175 LKSIQ
+175 
-180 PGTEQFIKSS
+180 
-190 ERLRLVT
+190 
-197 ARMEELRNVIRG
+197 
-209 VSIEI
+209 
-214 KSINPMDVVKDMGSY
+214 
-229 SSKEIKEAS
+229 
-238 SAFKEMRENI
+238 
-248 PTSEID
+248 
-254 KIKELDKY
+254 
-262 IELLDTHLKELDGK
+262 
-276 KAKDVSEGLGKI
+276 
-288 AEKAKNA
+288 
-295 EDPIINI
+295 
-302 ERLIKRLNKQS
+302 
-313 TGQLR
+313 
-318 KAINQL
+318 
-324 ENELSKLS
+324 
-332 PETQEF
+332 
-338 VTKSKQLDKIK
+338 
-349 NRFNELNGVV
+349 
-359 KKTTSAFDQIGNTVK
+359 TSAFDQIGNTVK
-374 RLASYVLVYAGFNEL
+374 RLASYVLVYVGFNKL
-389 TAGLRKMYNAN
+389 TEGLRTMYNAN

-431 DTRTPVEQ
+431 DTRAPVEQ

-600 EGMMMVFEKLSGKG
+600 EGMMMVFEKLSGEG

-682 GKNIKQWFMGTGIID
+682 GKNIQQWFMGTGIID

-710 RGTDSAQEAF
+710 RGTDSAKEAF
-720 KKSVS
+720 DKSVS

-744 KDSEAADEQE
+744 KDSKAADEQE

-770 VSAMDQYGNILSIN
+770 VSTMDQYGNILSIN

-815 SLEYEYAIAAKQVK
+815 SLEYEYAIAAKQVR

-853 EYSVTDPAKI
+853 EYSVTDPDKI

-878 KQRAILGQLT
+878 KQRAILGQLS

-905 SEDKNNKPTS
+905 SNDKDKKKTFS
-915 TGEDPKDV
+915 GEDPEEV
-923 LKRQIEAI
+923 IKRQITNI

-936 KKKNALME
+936 EMRKKLMQ
-944 ARQMETDINNENYI
+944 AREINTDINKENYI
-958 SEKEYQDAILAL
+958 SQEEYQKAVLSL
-970 ELQALEKRLALQG
+970 EMKALEKKLAIAG
-983 LEQKEIE
+983 LEPKEVAK
-990 EIRGRILEI
+990 IRERILDI
-999 RQRMIDDSIKI
+999 RQKMYEDAEKI
-1010 QQEIQK
+1010 QKEIQK
-1016 ILLDADPVKK
+1016 ILLEADPVAK
-1026 ENVEYE
+1026 ENQAYE
-1032 ERLKALNLF
+1032 ERLRSLNLF
-1041 GIARENMTKDQLEAL
+1041 GVERETLTAEQLKAL
-1056 RILEE
+1056 ELLEE
-1061 KHKDDLLD
+1061 QHNNNMADIDRKNREREKRRAEERYKQEVEASTGMQYDVWGKTRGIGLD
-1069 IQDKLD
+1069 QMQQ
-1075 KELKEKKEKEFRR
+1075 ELEVDM
-1088 SIKNQFG
+1088 SIGNG
-1095 MEYEE
+1095 TENEYYT
-1100 WNDSRFMDVNNKQT
+1100 RQ
-1114 ALDINSD
+1114 
-1121 LETMFEYEKFNKQM
+1121 
-1135 EIHKERMAILQEELD
+1135 MAIHTMRMQLLQEELD
-1150 MRKQIGADTADVLN
+1150 MRKKVGAETGDIYKQ
-1164 RMSELEW
+1164 MSDLEG
-1171 DMAQD
+1171 DMVQEAATHFNQLAGT
-1176 SVEHIKYMVDKFKD
+1176 YQQ
-1190 YGSQIGETLGN
+1190 YGSQIGEAFGN
-1201 LLMKQE
+1201 LIGGQE
-1207 GALQSLYDVLVDI
+1207 DALQSLADATIDILFDVLDKMANAWI
-1220 AFKELEVLANKAIY
+1220 AELAASSVKNVAKAQMESLSTPDSVL
-1234 KLGITGA
+1234 
-1241 ETVGEATMK
+1241 
-1250 SYATA
+1250 
-1255 DSIATFGASGAA
+1255 TFGASGIA
-1267 RAAVLAALISAAMA
+1267 RAAIMSGLITAALAA
-1281 TAKAA
+1281 AKAGI
-1286 VKAALKGQE
+1286 KAAIRGGSGSNADL
-1295 KDTQTSSGG
+1295 SSGG

-1317 GHTGDGPTLE
+1317 GYTGDGPTLE
-1327 VAGLVHR
+1327 VAGFIHR
-1334 GEYVVPKWQ
+1334 KEYVVPEWQ

-1388 YDDTELK
+1388 YDDRELK

-1436 TLNG
+1436 TLKG

>member
-110 RLDRSTER
+110 RLNRSTEQ
-118 YAEKQNQLNVLR
+118 YAQKKEQLKKLR
-130 QELDRITESAKGSQ
+130 DELDRI
-144 KSFID
+144 
-149 IDSAL
+149 
-154 SNIKTLSLEQLQK
+154 N
-167 IALQLKEN
+167 
-175 LKSIQ
+175 
-180 PGTEQFIKSS
+180 GT
-190 ERLRLVT
+190 
-197 ARMEELRNVIRG
+197 AG
-209 VSIEI
+209 
-214 KSINPMDVVKDMGSY
+214 
-229 SSKEIKEAS
+229 
-238 SAFKEMRENI
+238 
-248 PTSEID
+248 
-254 KIKELDKY
+254 
-262 IELLDTHLKELDGK
+262 
-276 KAKDVSEGLGKI
+276 
-288 AEKAKNA
+288 
-295 EDPIINI
+295 
-302 ERLIKRLNKQS
+302 
-313 TGQLR
+313 
-318 KAINQL
+318 
-324 ENELSKLS
+324 
-332 PETQEF
+332 
-338 VTKSKQLDKIK
+338 
-349 NRFNELNGVV
+349 
-359 KKTTSAFDQIGNTVK
+359 KTTSAFEQIINTVK
-374 RLASYVLVYAGFNEL
+374 RLASYVLVYAGFNKL
-389 TAGLRKMYNAN
+389 TEGLRTMYNAN

-418 QDLADLSNSILRI
+418 QDLADLSNDILRI

-439 LNALAVA
+439 LNALAVS
-446 AGKLGISAKEDVLE
+446 AGKLGISAKEDVLG

-488 DILGITK
+488 DVLGITK

-528 QRLGGIAAQT
+528 QRLGGVAAQT

-549 SVTDQLGQSSEVSAT
+549 SASDQLAQSSEVSAT
-564 ALNKFV
+564 ALNKFI

-629 GARLNAVI
+629 GARLNGVI
-637 SALTDDTSRL
+637 SALVKDTSRL

-815 SLEYEYAIAAKQVK
+815 SLEYEYAIAQKQVQ

-888 GDYLNEDLE
+888 GDYLNEDIE
-897 RIKKLKEA
+897 RLKKLKTE
-905 SEDKNNKPTS
+905 SDIVTDQQTS
-915 TGEDPKDV
+915 AGEDPKDV

-958 SEKEYQDAILAL
+958 SQEEYQKAVLSL
-970 ELQALEKRLALQG
+970 EMKALEKKLAIAG
-983 LEQKEIE
+983 LEPKEIA

-999 RQRMIDDSIKI
+999 RQQMADDAIKI

-1016 ILLDADPVKK
+1016 ILLEADPVAK
-1026 ENVEYE
+1026 ENQAYE
-1032 ERLKALNLF
+1032 ERLRSLNLF
-1041 GIARENMTKDQLEAL
+1041 GVERETLTAKLLDAL
-1056 RILEE
+1056 KLLEE
-1061 KHKDDLLD
+1061 QHKNNLTD
-1069 IQDKLD
+1069 IDRKNRERKKKRAEELYKQEVEDSTGIQYELWDKIRGIGLDKLQQ
-1075 KELKEKKEKEFRR
+1075 ELEVDM
-1088 SIKNQFG
+1088 SIGNG
-1095 MEYEE
+1095 TENEYYT
-1100 WNDSRFMDVNNKQT
+1100 RQ
-1114 ALDINSD
+1114 
-1121 LETMFEYEKFNKQM
+1121 
-1135 EIHKERMAILQEELD
+1135 MAIHTMRMQLLQEELD
-1150 MRKQIGADTADVLN
+1150 MRKKVGAETGDIYKQ
-1164 RMSELEW
+1164 MSDLEG
-1171 DMAQD
+1171 DMVQEAATHFNQLAGT
-1176 SVEHIKYMVDKFKD
+1176 YQQ
-1190 YGSQIGETLGN
+1190 YGSQIGEAFGN
-1201 LLMKQE
+1201 LIGGQE
-1207 GALQSLYDVLVDI
+1207 DALQSLADATIDILFDVLDKMANAWI
-1220 AFKELEVLANKAIY
+1220 AELAASSVKNVAKAQMESLSTPDSVL
-1234 KLGITGA
+1234 
-1241 ETVGEATMK
+1241 
-1250 SYATA
+1250 
-1255 DSIATFGASGAA
+1255 TFGASGIA
-1267 RAAVLAALISAAMA
+1267 RAAIMSGLITAALAA
-1281 TAKAA
+1281 AKAGI
-1286 VKAALKGQE
+1286 KAAIRGGSGSNADL
-1295 KDTQTSSGG
+1295 SSGG

-1327 VAGLVHR
+1327 VAGIVHR

-1388 YDDTELK
+1388 YDDRELK

-1423 DVQQSYNTSRSRG
+1423 DIQQSYNASRSRG

>member
-110 RLDRSTER
+110 RLNRSTEQ
-118 YAEKQNQLNVLR
+118 YAQKKEQLKKLR
-130 QELDRITESAKGSQ
+130 DELDRINGTAG
-144 KSFID
+144 KS
-149 IDSAL
+149 
-154 SNIKTLSLEQLQK
+154 
-167 IALQLKEN
+167 
-175 LKSIQ
+175 
-180 PGTEQFIKSS
+180 
-190 ERLRLVT
+190 
-197 ARMEELRNVIRG
+197 
-209 VSIEI
+209 
-214 KSINPMDVVKDMGSY
+214 
-229 SSKEIKEAS
+229 
-238 SAFKEMRENI
+238 
-248 PTSEID
+248 
-254 KIKELDKY
+254 
-262 IELLDTHLKELDGK
+262 
-276 KAKDVSEGLGKI
+276 
-288 AEKAKNA
+288 
-295 EDPIINI
+295 
-302 ERLIKRLNKQS
+302 
-313 TGQLR
+313 
-318 KAINQL
+318 
-324 ENELSKLS
+324 
-332 PETQEF
+332 
-338 VTKSKQLDKIK
+338 
-349 NRFNELNGVV
+349 
-359 KKTTSAFDQIGNTVK
+359 TSAFEQIGNTVK
-374 RLASYVLVYAGFNEL
+374 RLASYVLVYAGFNKL
-389 TAGLRKMYNAN
+389 TEGLRTMYNAN

-408 DIQKTTGLMG
+408 DIKKTTGLMG

-446 AGKLGISAKEDVLE
+446 AGKLGISAKEDVLG

-488 DILGITK
+488 DVLGITK

-549 SVTDQLGQSSEVSAT
+549 SASDQLAQSSEVSAT
-564 ALNKFV
+564 ALNKFI

-629 GARLNAVI
+629 GARLNGVI
-637 SALTDDTSRL
+637 SALVKDTGRL
-647 TRELGIANQAFA
+647 TRELGIANKAFA

-667 YDAKNNNLAASIQKI
+667 YDTKNNNLAASIQKI
-682 GKNIKQWFMGTGIID
+682 GKNIKQWFMGTGVID

-710 RGTDSAQEAF
+710 RGTDSAKEAF
-720 KKSVS
+720 EKSVS

-744 KDSEAADEQE
+744 KDSKAADEQE

-815 SLEYEYAIAAKQVK
+815 SLEYEYAIAAKQVR

-888 GDYLNEDLE
+888 GDYLNEDIE
-897 RIKKLKEA
+897 RLKKLKAE
-905 SEDKNNKPTS
+905 SDVVTDKQTS

-1100 WNDSRFMDVNNKQT
+1100 WNDSRFMDVNNKQN

-1317 GHTGDGPTLE
+1317 GHTGNGPTLE
-1327 VAGLVHR
+1327 VAGVVHR

-1380 VSTPVSPA
+1380 VSTPVSPT
-1388 YDDTELK
+1388 YDDRELK

-1400 MNRLLIKLDRQG
+1400 MNRWLIKLDRQG

>member
-100 SIKTVEAQMN
+100 SIKTVEAQIN
-110 RLDRSTER
+110 RLNRSTEQ
-118 YAEKQNQLNVLR
+118 YAQKKEQLKKLR
-130 QELDRITESAKGSQ
+130 DELDRI
-144 KSFID
+144 
-149 IDSAL
+149 
-154 SNIKTLSLEQLQK
+154 N
-167 IALQLKEN
+167 
-175 LKSIQ
+175 
-180 PGTEQFIKSS
+180 GT
-190 ERLRLVT
+190 
-197 ARMEELRNVIRG
+197 AG
-209 VSIEI
+209 
-214 KSINPMDVVKDMGSY
+214 
-229 SSKEIKEAS
+229 
-238 SAFKEMRENI
+238 
-248 PTSEID
+248 
-254 KIKELDKY
+254 
-262 IELLDTHLKELDGK
+262 
-276 KAKDVSEGLGKI
+276 
-288 AEKAKNA
+288 
-295 EDPIINI
+295 
-302 ERLIKRLNKQS
+302 
-313 TGQLR
+313 
-318 KAINQL
+318 
-324 ENELSKLS
+324 
-332 PETQEF
+332 
-338 VTKSKQLDKIK
+338 
-349 NRFNELNGVV
+349 
-359 KKTTSAFDQIGNTVK
+359 KTTSAFGQIGNTVK
-374 RLASYVLVYAGFNEL
+374 RLASYVLVYAGFNKL
-389 TAGLRKMYNAN
+389 TEGLRTMYNAN

-446 AGKLGISAKEDVLE
+446 AGKLGISAKEDVLG

-488 DILGITK
+488 DVLGITK

-549 SVTDQLGQSSEVSAT
+549 SASDQLAQSSEVSAT
-564 ALNKFV
+564 ALNKFI

-629 GARLNAVI
+629 GARLNGVI
-637 SALTDDTSRL
+637 SALVKDTGRL
-647 TRELGIANQAFA
+647 TRELGIANKAFA

-667 YDAKNNNLAASIQKI
+667 YDTKNNNLAASIQKI
-682 GKNIKQWFMGTGIID
+682 GKNIKQWFMGTGVID

-710 RGTDSAQEAF
+710 RGTDSAKEAF
-720 KKSVS
+720 EKSVS

-744 KDSEAADEQE
+744 KDSKAADEQE

-815 SLEYEYAIAAKQVK
+815 SLEYEYAIAAKQVR

-888 GDYLNEDLE
+888 GDYLNEDIE
-897 RIKKLKEA
+897 RLKKLKAE
-905 SEDKNNKPTS
+905 SDVVTDKQTS

-1075 KELKEKKEKEFRR
+1075 KDLKEKKEKEFRR

-1150 MRKQIGADTADVLN
+1150 MRKQIGADTADVLQ

-1207 GALQSLYDVLVDI
+1207 GALQSLYDILVDI

-1281 TAKAA
+1281 AAKSA
-1286 VKAALKGQE
+1286 VKAALRGQE
-1295 KDTQTSSGG
+1295 KDTITSSGG

-1327 VAGLVHR
+1327 VAGVVHR

-1388 YDDTELK
+1388 YDDRELK

-1423 DVQQSYNTSRSRG
+1423 DVQQSYNASRSRG
-1436 TLNG
+1436 TLKG

>member
-110 RLDRSTER
+110 RLNRSTEQ
-118 YAEKQNQLNVLR
+118 YAQKKEQLKKLR
-130 QELDRITESAKGSQ
+130 DELDRI
-144 KSFID
+144 
-149 IDSAL
+149 
-154 SNIKTLSLEQLQK
+154 N
-167 IALQLKEN
+167 
-175 LKSIQ
+175 
-180 PGTEQFIKSS
+180 GT
-190 ERLRLVT
+190 
-197 ARMEELRNVIRG
+197 AG
-209 VSIEI
+209 
-214 KSINPMDVVKDMGSY
+214 
-229 SSKEIKEAS
+229 
-238 SAFKEMRENI
+238 
-248 PTSEID
+248 
-254 KIKELDKY
+254 
-262 IELLDTHLKELDGK
+262 
-276 KAKDVSEGLGKI
+276 
-288 AEKAKNA
+288 
-295 EDPIINI
+295 
-302 ERLIKRLNKQS
+302 
-313 TGQLR
+313 
-318 KAINQL
+318 
-324 ENELSKLS
+324 
-332 PETQEF
+332 
-338 VTKSKQLDKIK
+338 
-349 NRFNELNGVV
+349 
-359 KKTTSAFDQIGNTVK
+359 KTTSAFDQIGQTIK
-374 RLASYVLVYAGFNEL
+374 RLASYVLVYAGFNKL
-389 TAGLRKMYNAN
+389 TEGLRTMYNAN

-629 GARLNAVI
+629 GARLNGVI
-637 SALTDDTSRL
+637 SALVKDTGRL
-647 TRELGIANQAFA
+647 TRELGIANKAFA

-667 YDAKNNNLAASIQKI
+667 YDTKNNNLAASIQKI
-682 GKNIKQWFMGTGIID
+682 GKNIKQWFMGTGVID

-710 RGTDSAQEAF
+710 RGTDSAKEAF
-720 KKSVS
+720 EKSVS

-744 KDSEAADEQE
+744 KDSKAADEQE

-815 SLEYEYAIAAKQVK
+815 SLEYEYAIAAKQVR

-888 GDYLNEDLE
+888 GDYLNEDIE
-897 RIKKLKEA
+897 RLKKLKAE
-905 SEDKNNKPTS
+905 SDVVTDKQTS

-958 SEKEYQDAILAL
+958 SEKEYQDAILSL

-1075 KELKEKKEKEFRR
+1075 KDLKEKKEKEFRR

-1150 MRKQIGADTADVLN
+1150 MRKQIGADTADVLQ

-1207 GALQSLYDVLVDI
+1207 GALQSLYDILVDI

-1281 TAKAA
+1281 AAKSA
-1286 VKAALKGQE
+1286 VKAALRGQE
-1295 KDTQTSSGG
+1295 KDTITSSGG
-1304 SGQRVIKTGYSVG
+1304 SGQRVIKTGYSIG
-1317 GHTGDGPTLE
+1317 GHTGNGPTLE
-1327 VAGLVHR
+1327 VAGVVHR

-1388 YDDTELK
+1388 YDDRELK

-1436 TLNG
+1436 TLKG

>member
-11 VVVTLDGKQAEK
+11 VVVTMDGKQAEK
-23 MLEVLKTKSSDLR
+23 MLEILKTKSSDLR

-42 NDQRLTT
+42 NKQRLTT
-49 GLTGQEAQ
+49 GLSGQDAK

-90 STAPIKAIKD
+90 STEPIKAIKD
-100 SIKTVEAQMN
+100 AIKTVEEQMN
-110 RLDRSTER
+110 RLNRSTEQ
-118 YAEKQNQLNVLR
+118 YAQKKEQLKKLR
-130 QELDRITESAKGSQ
+130 DELDRI
-144 KSFID
+144 
-149 IDSAL
+149 
-154 SNIKTLSLEQLQK
+154 N
-167 IALQLKEN
+167 
-175 LKSIQ
+175 
-180 PGTEQFIKSS
+180 GT
-190 ERLRLVT
+190 
-197 ARMEELRNVIRG
+197 AG
-209 VSIEI
+209 
-214 KSINPMDVVKDMGSY
+214 
-229 SSKEIKEAS
+229 
-238 SAFKEMRENI
+238 
-248 PTSEID
+248 
-254 KIKELDKY
+254 
-262 IELLDTHLKELDGK
+262 
-276 KAKDVSEGLGKI
+276 
-288 AEKAKNA
+288 
-295 EDPIINI
+295 
-302 ERLIKRLNKQS
+302 
-313 TGQLR
+313 
-318 KAINQL
+318 
-324 ENELSKLS
+324 
-332 PETQEF
+332 
-338 VTKSKQLDKIK
+338 
-349 NRFNELNGVV
+349 
-359 KKTTSAFDQIGNTVK
+359 KTTSAFDQIEQTMK
-374 RLASYVLVYAGFNEL
+374 RLASYVLVYAGFNKL
-389 TAGLRKMYNAN
+389 TEGLRTMYNAN

-468 NVALGEDLGEDAI
+468 NVALGEDLGEDAV

-549 SVTDQLGQSSEVSAT
+549 SASDQLAKSSEVSAT
-564 ALNKFV
+564 ALNKFI

-576 TGQVAKAV
+576 TGQVAKTV

-629 GARLNAVI
+629 GAHLNEVI
-637 SALTDDTSRL
+637 SALVKDTSLL
-647 TRELGIANQAFA
+647 TGELGIANKAFA

-667 YDAKNNNLAASIQKI
+667 YDSKNNNLAASIQKI
-682 GKNIKQWFMGTGIID
+682 GKNIKQWFTGTGIID

-710 RGTDSAQEAF
+710 RGTDSAKEAF

-739 EYEQL
+739 EYAQL
-744 KDSEAADEQE
+744 KDSKAADEQE

-815 SLEYEYAIAAKQVK
+815 SLEYEYAIAAKQVR

-888 GDYLNEDLE
+888 GDYMNEDLE

-923 LKRQIEAI
+923 LKRQTEAI

-958 SEKEYQDAILAL
+958 SQEEYQKAVLSL
-970 ELQALEKRLALQG
+970 EMKALEKKLAIAG
-983 LEQKEIE
+983 LEPKEIA

-999 RQRMIDDSIKI
+999 RQQMADDSVRIEK
-1010 QQEIQK
+1010 EIQK
-1016 ILLDADPVKK
+1016 ILLEADPVAK
-1026 ENVEYE
+1026 ENQAYE
-1032 ERLKALNLF
+1032 ERLRSLNLF
-1041 GIARENMTKDQLEAL
+1041 GVERETLTAEQLKAL
-1056 RILEE
+1056 ELLEE
-1061 KHKDDLLD
+1061 QHNNNLADIDRKNREREKRRAEERYKQEVEASTGMQYDLWDKTRGIGLD
-1069 IQDKLD
+1069 QMQQ
-1075 KELKEKKEKEFRR
+1075 ELEVDM
-1088 SIKNQFG
+1088 SIGNG
-1095 MEYEE
+1095 TENEYYT
-1100 WNDSRFMDVNNKQT
+1100 RQ
-1114 ALDINSD
+1114 
-1121 LETMFEYEKFNKQM
+1121 
-1135 EIHKERMAILQEELD
+1135 MAIHTMRMQLLQEELD
-1150 MRKQIGADTADVLN
+1150 MRKKVGAETGDIYKQ
-1164 RMSELEW
+1164 MSDLEG
-1171 DMAQD
+1171 DMVQEAATHFNQLAGT
-1176 SVEHIKYMVDKFKD
+1176 YQQ
-1190 YGSQIGETLGN
+1190 YGSQIGEAFGN
-1201 LLMKQE
+1201 LIGGQE
-1207 GALQSLYDVLVDI
+1207 DALQSLADATIDILFDVLDKMANAWI
-1220 AFKELEVLANKAIY
+1220 AELAASSVKNVAKAQMESLSTPDSVL
-1234 KLGITGA
+1234 
-1241 ETVGEATMK
+1241 
-1250 SYATA
+1250 
-1255 DSIATFGASGAA
+1255 TFGASGIA
-1267 RAAVLAALISAAMA
+1267 RAAIMSGLITAALAA
-1281 TAKAA
+1281 AKAGI
-1286 VKAALKGQE
+1286 KAAIRGGSGSNADL
-1295 KDTQTSSGG
+1295 SSGG

-1327 VAGLVHR
+1327 VAGVVHR

-1388 YDDTELK
+1388 YDDRELK

-1423 DVQQSYNTSRSRG
+1423 DVQKIYNAIRSIG
-1436 TLNG
+1436 TLKD

>member
-110 RLDRSTER
+110 RLNRSTEQ
-118 YAEKQNQLNVLR
+118 YAQKKEQLKKLR
-130 QELDRITESAKGSQ
+130 DELDRI
-144 KSFID
+144 
-149 IDSAL
+149 
-154 SNIKTLSLEQLQK
+154 N
-167 IALQLKEN
+167 
-175 LKSIQ
+175 
-180 PGTEQFIKSS
+180 GT
-190 ERLRLVT
+190 
-197 ARMEELRNVIRG
+197 AG
-209 VSIEI
+209 
-214 KSINPMDVVKDMGSY
+214 
-229 SSKEIKEAS
+229 
-238 SAFKEMRENI
+238 
-248 PTSEID
+248 
-254 KIKELDKY
+254 
-262 IELLDTHLKELDGK
+262 
-276 KAKDVSEGLGKI
+276 
-288 AEKAKNA
+288 
-295 EDPIINI
+295 
-302 ERLIKRLNKQS
+302 
-313 TGQLR
+313 
-318 KAINQL
+318 
-324 ENELSKLS
+324 
-332 PETQEF
+332 
-338 VTKSKQLDKIK
+338 
-349 NRFNELNGVV
+349 
-359 KKTTSAFDQIGNTVK
+359 KTTSAFGQIGNTVK
-374 RLASYVLVYAGFNEL
+374 RLASYVLVYAGFNKL
-389 TAGLRKMYNAN
+389 TEGLRTMYNAN
-400 VALSDQLA
+400 VDLSDQLA

-667 YDAKNNNLAASIQKI
+667 YDSKNNNLAASIQKI
-682 GKNIKQWFMGTGIID
+682 GKNIQQWFMGTGIID

-710 RGTDSAQEAF
+710 RGTDSAKEAF
-720 KKSVS
+720 DKSVS

-744 KDSEAADEQE
+744 KDSKAADEQE

-815 SLEYEYAIAAKQVK
+815 SLEYEYAIAAKQVR

-888 GDYLNEDLE
+888 GDYLNEDIE
-897 RIKKLKEA
+897 RLKKLKAE
-905 SEDKNNKPTS
+905 SDVVTDKQTS

-944 ARQMETDINNENYI
+944 ARQMEADINNENYI
-958 SEKEYQDAILAL
+958 SQEEYQKAVLSL
-970 ELQALEKRLALQG
+970 EMKALEKKLSIAG
-983 LEQKEIE
+983 LEPKEIA

-999 RQRMIDDSIKI
+999 RQQMADDAVRIEK
-1010 QQEIQK
+1010 EIQK
-1016 ILLDADPVKK
+1016 ILLEADPVAK
-1026 ENVEYE
+1026 ENQAYE
-1032 ERLKALNLF
+1032 ERLRSLNLF
-1041 GIARENMTKDQLEAL
+1041 GVERETLTAEQLKAL
-1056 RILEE
+1056 ELLEE
-1061 KHKDDLLD
+1061 QHNNNLADIDRKNREREKRRAEERYKQEVEASTGMQYDLWDKTRGIGLD
-1069 IQDKLD
+1069 QMQQ
-1075 KELKEKKEKEFRR
+1075 ELEVDM
-1088 SIKNQFG
+1088 SIGNG
-1095 MEYEE
+1095 TENEYYT
-1100 WNDSRFMDVNNKQT
+1100 RQ
-1114 ALDINSD
+1114 
-1121 LETMFEYEKFNKQM
+1121 
-1135 EIHKERMAILQEELD
+1135 MAIHTMRMQLLQEELD
-1150 MRKQIGADTADVLN
+1150 MRKKVGAETGDIYKQ
-1164 RMSELEW
+1164 MSDLEG
-1171 DMAQD
+1171 DMVQEAATHFNQLAGT
-1176 SVEHIKYMVDKFKD
+1176 YQQ
-1190 YGSQIGETLGN
+1190 YGSQIGEAFGN
-1201 LLMKQE
+1201 LIGGQE
-1207 GALQSLYDVLVDI
+1207 DALQSLADATIDILFDVLDKMANAWI
-1220 AFKELEVLANKAIY
+1220 AELAASSVKNVAKAQMESLSTPDSVL
-1234 KLGITGA
+1234 
-1241 ETVGEATMK
+1241 
-1250 SYATA
+1250 
-1255 DSIATFGASGAA
+1255 TFGASGIA
-1267 RAAVLAALISAAMA
+1267 RAAIMSGLITAALAA
-1281 TAKAA
+1281 AKAGI
-1286 VKAALKGQE
+1286 KAAIRGGSGSNADL
-1295 KDTQTSSGG
+1295 SSGG

-1317 GHTGDGPTLE
+1317 GHTGNGPTLE
-1327 VAGLVHR
+1327 VAGVVHR

-1380 VSTPVSPA
+1380 VSTPVSPT
-1388 YDDTELK
+1388 YDDRELK

>member
-11 VVVTLDGKQAEK
+11 VVVTMDGKQAEK
-23 MLEVLKTKSSDLR
+23 MLEILKTKSSDLR

-42 NDQRLTT
+42 NKQRLTT
-49 GLTGQEAQ
+49 GLSGQDAK

-90 STAPIKAIKD
+90 STEPIKAIKD
-100 SIKTVEAQMN
+100 AIKTVEEQMN
-110 RLDRSTER
+110 RLNRSTEQ
-118 YAEKQNQLNVLR
+118 YAQKKEQLKKLR
-130 QELDRITESAKGSQ
+130 DELDRI
-144 KSFID
+144 
-149 IDSAL
+149 
-154 SNIKTLSLEQLQK
+154 N
-167 IALQLKEN
+167 
-175 LKSIQ
+175 
-180 PGTEQFIKSS
+180 GT
-190 ERLRLVT
+190 
-197 ARMEELRNVIRG
+197 AG
-209 VSIEI
+209 
-214 KSINPMDVVKDMGSY
+214 
-229 SSKEIKEAS
+229 
-238 SAFKEMRENI
+238 
-248 PTSEID
+248 
-254 KIKELDKY
+254 
-262 IELLDTHLKELDGK
+262 
-276 KAKDVSEGLGKI
+276 
-288 AEKAKNA
+288 
-295 EDPIINI
+295 
-302 ERLIKRLNKQS
+302 
-313 TGQLR
+313 
-318 KAINQL
+318 
-324 ENELSKLS
+324 
-332 PETQEF
+332 
-338 VTKSKQLDKIK
+338 
-349 NRFNELNGVV
+349 
-359 KKTTSAFDQIGNTVK
+359 KTTSAFDQIEQTMK
-374 RLASYVLVYAGFNEL
+374 RLASYVLVYAGFNKL
-389 TAGLRKMYNAN
+389 TEGLRTMYNAN

-468 NVALGEDLGEDAI
+468 NVALGEDLGEDAV

-549 SVTDQLGQSSEVSAT
+549 SASDQLAKSSEVSAT
-564 ALNKFV
+564 ALNKFI

-576 TGQVAKAV
+576 TGQVAKTV

-629 GARLNAVI
+629 GARLNEVI
-637 SALTDDTSRL
+637 SALVKDTSLL
-647 TRELGIANQAFA
+647 TGELGIANKAFA

-667 YDAKNNNLAASIQKI
+667 YDSKNNNLAASIQKI
-682 GKNIKQWFMGTGIID
+682 GKNIKQWFTGTGIID

-710 RGTDSAQEAF
+710 RGTDSAKEAF

-739 EYEQL
+739 EYAQL
-744 KDSEAADEQE
+744 KDSKAADEQE

-815 SLEYEYAIAAKQVK
+815 SLEYEYAIAAKQVR

-888 GDYLNEDLE
+888 GDYMNEDLE

-923 LKRQIEAI
+923 LKRQTEAI

-958 SEKEYQDAILAL
+958 SQEEYQKAVLSL
-970 ELQALEKRLALQG
+970 EMKALEKKLA
-983 LEQKEIE
+983 I
-990 EIRGRILEI
+990 
-999 RQRMIDDSIKI
+999 
-1010 QQEIQK
+1010 
-1016 ILLDADPVKK
+1016 
-1026 ENVEYE
+1026 
-1032 ERLKALNLF
+1032 
-1041 GIARENMTKDQLEAL
+1041 
-1056 RILEE
+1056 
-1061 KHKDDLLD
+1061 
-1069 IQDKLD
+1069 
-1075 KELKEKKEKEFRR
+1075 
-1088 SIKNQFG
+1088 
-1095 MEYEE
+1095 
-1100 WNDSRFMDVNNKQT
+1100 
-1114 ALDINSD
+1114 
-1121 LETMFEYEKFNKQM
+1121 
-1135 EIHKERMAILQEELD
+1135 
-1150 MRKQIGADTADVLN
+1150 
-1164 RMSELEW
+1164 
-1171 DMAQD
+1171 
-1176 SVEHIKYMVDKFKD
+1176 
-1190 YGSQIGETLGN
+1190 
-1201 LLMKQE
+1201 
-1207 GALQSLYDVLVDI
+1207 
-1220 AFKELEVLANKAIY
+1220 
-1234 KLGITGA
+1234 
-1241 ETVGEATMK
+1241 
-1250 SYATA
+1250 
-1255 DSIATFGASGAA
+1255 
-1267 RAAVLAALISAAMA
+1267 
-1281 TAKAA
+1281 
-1286 VKAALKGQE
+1286 
-1295 KDTQTSSGG
+1295 
-1304 SGQRVIKTGYSVG
+1304 
-1317 GHTGDGPTLE
+1317 
-1327 VAGLVHR
+1327 AGLDR
-1334 GEYVVPKWQ
+1334 KKLQRSVVVSWKYGNRWPTIPFGSKRKSRRFYSKRIRLPKKTRHTKNAC
-1343 MQDPVSFDYVR
+1343 VR
-1354 ALETIRQT
+1354 LTC
-1362 RTRMNPLP
+1362 L
-1370 VRHGYAEGGP
+1370 V
-1380 VSTPVSPA
+1380 
-1388 YDDTELK
+1388 
-1395 QTLNA
+1395 
-1400 MNRLLIKLDRQG
+1400 
-1412 VRTEFNISRLN
+1412 
-1423 DVQQSYNTSRSRG
+1423 
-1436 TLNG
+1436 

>member
-11 VVVTLDGKQAEK
+11 VVVTMDGKQAEK
-23 MLEVLKTKSSDLR
+23 MLEILKTKSSDLR

-42 NDQRLTT
+42 NKQRLTT
-49 GLTGQEAQ
+49 GLSGQDAK

-90 STAPIKAIKD
+90 STEPIKAIKD
-100 SIKTVEAQMN
+100 AIKTVEEQMN
-110 RLDRSTER
+110 RLNRSTKQ
-118 YAEKQNQLNVLR
+118 YAQKKEKLKKLR
-130 QELDRITESAKGSQ
+130 DELDRI
-144 KSFID
+144 
-149 IDSAL
+149 
-154 SNIKTLSLEQLQK
+154 N
-167 IALQLKEN
+167 
-175 LKSIQ
+175 
-180 PGTEQFIKSS
+180 GT
-190 ERLRLVT
+190 
-197 ARMEELRNVIRG
+197 AG
-209 VSIEI
+209 
-214 KSINPMDVVKDMGSY
+214 
-229 SSKEIKEAS
+229 
-238 SAFKEMRENI
+238 
-248 PTSEID
+248 
-254 KIKELDKY
+254 
-262 IELLDTHLKELDGK
+262 
-276 KAKDVSEGLGKI
+276 
-288 AEKAKNA
+288 
-295 EDPIINI
+295 
-302 ERLIKRLNKQS
+302 
-313 TGQLR
+313 
-318 KAINQL
+318 
-324 ENELSKLS
+324 
-332 PETQEF
+332 
-338 VTKSKQLDKIK
+338 
-349 NRFNELNGVV
+349 
-359 KKTTSAFDQIGNTVK
+359 KTTSAFDQIGKTMK
-374 RLASYVLVYAGFNEL
+374 RLASYVLVYAGFNKL
-389 TAGLRKMYNAN
+389 TEGLRTMYDAN
-400 VALSDQLA
+400 VTLSDQLA

-418 QDLADLSNSILRI
+418 QDLADLSSDILRI

-439 LNALAVA
+439 LNDLAIA

-682 GKNIKQWFMGTGIID
+682 GKNIKQWFMGTGVID

-710 RGTDSAQEAF
+710 RGTDSAKEAF
-720 KKSVS
+720 DKSVS

-744 KDSEAADEQE
+744 KDSKAADEQE

-815 SLEYEYAIAAKQVK
+815 SLEYEYAIAAKQVR

-888 GDYLNEDLE
+888 GDYLNEDIE
-897 RIKKLKEA
+897 RLKKLKAE
-905 SEDKNNKPTS
+905 SDVVTDKQTS

-923 LKRQIEAI
+923 LKRQTEAI

-944 ARQMETDINNENYI
+944 ARQMETDINSENYI
-958 SEKEYQDAILAL
+958 SEKEYNDALLAL
-970 ELQALEKRLALQG
+970 ELQALEKRLTLQG
-983 LEQKEIE
+983 LEPKQIE

-1100 WNDSRFMDVNNKQT
+1100 WKDSRFTDVNNKQN

-1150 MRKQIGADTADVLN
+1150 MRKQIGADTADVLQQ
-1164 RMSELEW
+1164 MSELEW

-1190 YGSQIGETLGN
+1190 YGSQIGETLGS

-1207 GALQSLYDVLVDI
+1207 GALQSLYDILVDI

-1281 TAKAA
+1281 AAKSA
-1286 VKAALKGQE
+1286 VKAALRGQE
-1295 KDTQTSSGG
+1295 KDQKTEAGG

-1327 VAGLVHR
+1327 VAGVVHR

-1354 ALETIRQT
+1354 VLETIRQT

-1388 YDDTELK
+1388 YDDGELK

-1400 MNRLLIKLDRQG
+1400 MNRLLVKLDRQG

-1423 DVQQSYNTSRSRG
+1423 DVQQSYNASRSRG
-1436 TLNG
+1436 TLKG

>member
-110 RLDRSTER
+110 RLDRSTEQ
-118 YAEKQNQLNVLR
+118 YAQKKEQLKKLR
-130 QELDRITESAKGSQ
+130 DELDRI
-144 KSFID
+144 
-149 IDSAL
+149 
-154 SNIKTLSLEQLQK
+154 N
-167 IALQLKEN
+167 
-175 LKSIQ
+175 
-180 PGTEQFIKSS
+180 GT
-190 ERLRLVT
+190 
-197 ARMEELRNVIRG
+197 AG
-209 VSIEI
+209 
-214 KSINPMDVVKDMGSY
+214 
-229 SSKEIKEAS
+229 
-238 SAFKEMRENI
+238 
-248 PTSEID
+248 
-254 KIKELDKY
+254 
-262 IELLDTHLKELDGK
+262 
-276 KAKDVSEGLGKI
+276 
-288 AEKAKNA
+288 
-295 EDPIINI
+295 
-302 ERLIKRLNKQS
+302 
-313 TGQLR
+313 
-318 KAINQL
+318 
-324 ENELSKLS
+324 
-332 PETQEF
+332 
-338 VTKSKQLDKIK
+338 
-349 NRFNELNGVV
+349 
-359 KKTTSAFDQIGNTVK
+359 KTTSTFEQIGNTVK
-374 RLASYVLVYAGFNEL
+374 RLASYVLVYAGFNKL
-389 TAGLRKMYNAN
+389 TEGLRTMYNAN

-408 DIQKTTGLMG
+408 DIKKTTGLMG
-418 QDLADLSNSILRI
+418 QDLADLSNSILKI

-647 TRELGIANQAFA
+647 TNELQLSNKAFA
-659 EGTSVVNE
+659 EGNSVIKE
-667 YDAKNNNLAASIQKI
+667 YQSKNSSLAGIIKRI
-682 GKNIKQWFMGTGIID
+682 GKNISQAFQSSAIINELKKFAVYVYNTTSEFDEFGNRIKGATNIITTLFSGIVKL
-697 FLYRGSSFIEKIT
+697 FLFIADNLGILVSLT
-710 RGTDSAQEAF
+710 VAFNAF
-720 KKSVS
+720 KIAVVS
-725 SVRSL
+725 AEL
-730 QREIVPLLQ
+730 ALKAKTAALAAWTIVTKTAEKTQILFNAALLVFKGR
-739 EYEQL
+739 L
-744 KDSEAADEQE
+744 KDASIAMKAL
-754 RLKTIMA
+754 RATSMA
-761 QIATAIPSA
+761 NPWIALATAIVSVGSA
-770 VSAMDQYGNILSIN
+770 LYLFIRRYGEAAREMKRFRQSISSDIARETSESEYLFSVVRRSAEGSKERKEAIDEINKRYRDYLPNLITEKTTTQELATALEQVNTALQNKVVQESKQKEVESVMEMGVLNQQTQFEEINRNFLTTTEMAAKIDAKIKEITEKALQRGVSIKGAANTVNKVIKDQFGDAVQFTSDYYNSVYQYVEGVYKQN
-784 TDRAYAFIEAQK
+784 EK
-796 LIMQQNN
+796 LRQI
-803 KDLIEETKKTIS
+803 DLKYKPFERKANPVGVELEEFTVTAKKTIS
-815 SLEYEYAIAAKQVK
+815 
-829 EIQQKGSFTATRY
+829 
-842 VPTARGPMEAQ
+842 
-853 EYSVTDPAKI
+853 
-863 KAAQQAYVT
+863 
-872 LNAELE
+872 
-878 KQRAILGQLT
+878 
-888 GDYLNEDLE
+888 
-897 RIKKLKEA
+897 
-905 SEDKNNKPTS
+905 S

-923 LKRQIEAI
+923 LKRQTEAI

-944 ARQMETDINNENYI
+944 ARQTETDINNENYI
-958 SEKEYQDAILAL
+958 SQEEYQKAVLSL
-970 ELQALEKRLALQG
+970 EMKALEKKLAIAG
-983 LEQKEIE
+983 LEPKEIA

-999 RQRMIDDSIKI
+999 RQQMADDAVRIEK
-1010 QQEIQK
+1010 EIQK
-1016 ILLDADPVKK
+1016 ILLEADPVAK
-1026 ENVEYE
+1026 ENQAYE
-1032 ERLKALNLF
+1032 ERLRSLNLF
-1041 GIARENMTKDQLEAL
+1041 GVERETLTAEQLKAL
-1056 RILEE
+1056 ELLEE
-1061 KHKDDLLD
+1061 QHNNNLADIDRKNREREKRRAEERYKQEVEASTGMQYDLWDKTRGIGLD
-1069 IQDKLD
+1069 QMQQ
-1075 KELKEKKEKEFRR
+1075 ELEVDM
-1088 SIKNQFG
+1088 SIGNG
-1095 MEYEE
+1095 TENEYYT
-1100 WNDSRFMDVNNKQT
+1100 RQ
-1114 ALDINSD
+1114 
-1121 LETMFEYEKFNKQM
+1121 
-1135 EIHKERMAILQEELD
+1135 MAIHTMRMQLLQEELD
-1150 MRKQIGADTADVLN
+1150 MRKKVGAETGDIYKQ
-1164 RMSELEW
+1164 MSDLEG
-1171 DMAQD
+1171 DMVQEAATHFNQLAGT
-1176 SVEHIKYMVDKFKD
+1176 YQQ
-1190 YGSQIGETLGN
+1190 YGSQIGEAFGN
-1201 LLMKQE
+1201 LIGGQE
-1207 GALQSLYDVLVDI
+1207 DALQSLADATIDILFDVLDKMANAWI
-1220 AFKELEVLANKAIY
+1220 AELAASSVKNVAKAQMESLSTPDSVL
-1234 KLGITGA
+1234 
-1241 ETVGEATMK
+1241 
-1250 SYATA
+1250 
-1255 DSIATFGASGAA
+1255 TFGASGIA
-1267 RAAVLAALISAAMA
+1267 RAAIMSGLITAALAA
-1281 TAKAA
+1281 AKAGI
-1286 VKAALKGQE
+1286 KAAIRGGSGSNADL
-1295 KDTQTSSGG
+1295 SSGG

-1317 GHTGDGPTLE
+1317 GHTGEGPTLE
-1327 VAGLVHR
+1327 VAGVVHR

-1388 YDDTELK
+1388 YDDRELK

-1436 TLNG
+1436 TLKG

>member
-118 YAEKQNQLNVLR
+118 YAQKKDQLKKLR
-130 QELDRITESAKGSQ
+130 DELDRINGTAG
-144 KSFID
+144 KS
-149 IDSAL
+149 
-154 SNIKTLSLEQLQK
+154 
-167 IALQLKEN
+167 
-175 LKSIQ
+175 
-180 PGTEQFIKSS
+180 
-190 ERLRLVT
+190 
-197 ARMEELRNVIRG
+197 
-209 VSIEI
+209 
-214 KSINPMDVVKDMGSY
+214 
-229 SSKEIKEAS
+229 
-238 SAFKEMRENI
+238 
-248 PTSEID
+248 
-254 KIKELDKY
+254 
-262 IELLDTHLKELDGK
+262 
-276 KAKDVSEGLGKI
+276 
-288 AEKAKNA
+288 
-295 EDPIINI
+295 
-302 ERLIKRLNKQS
+302 
-313 TGQLR
+313 
-318 KAINQL
+318 
-324 ENELSKLS
+324 
-332 PETQEF
+332 
-338 VTKSKQLDKIK
+338 
-349 NRFNELNGVV
+349 
-359 KKTTSAFDQIGNTVK
+359 TSAFDQIGNTVK
-374 RLASYVLVYAGFNEL
+374 RLASYVLVYAGFNKL
-389 TAGLRKMYNAN
+389 TEGLRTMYNAN

-431 DTRTPVEQ
+431 DTRAPVEQ

-549 SVTDQLGQSSEVSAT
+549 SASDQLAKSSEVSST
-564 ALNKFV
+564 ALNKFI

-576 TGQVAKAV
+576 TGQVAKTV

-629 GARLNAVI
+629 GARLNEVI
-637 SALTDDTSRL
+637 SALVKDTSLL
-647 TRELGIANQAFA
+647 TRELGIANKAFA

-667 YDAKNNNLAASIQKI
+667 YDTKNNNLAASIQKI
-682 GKNIKQWFMGTGIID
+682 GKNIKQWFMGTGVID

-710 RGTDSAQEAF
+710 RGTDSAKEAF
-720 KKSVS
+720 EKSVS

-744 KDSEAADEQE
+744 KDSKAADEQE
-754 RLKTIMA
+754 RLKTIMT

-770 VSAMDQYGNILSIN
+770 VSEMDQYGNILSIN

-815 SLEYEYAIAAKQVK
+815 SLEYEYAIAAKQVR

-923 LKRQIEAI
+923 LKRQTEAI

-958 SEKEYQDAILAL
+958 SQEEYQKAVLSL
-970 ELQALEKRLALQG
+970 EMKALEKKLAIAG
-983 LEQKEIE
+983 LEPKEIA

-999 RQRMIDDSIKI
+999 RQQMADDAVRIEK
-1010 QQEIQK
+1010 EIQK
-1016 ILLDADPVKK
+1016 ILLEADPVAK
-1026 ENVEYE
+1026 ENHAYE
-1032 ERLKALNLF
+1032 ERLRSLNLF
-1041 GIARENMTKDQLEAL
+1041 GIERETLTAEQLKALELMEEQHNNNLADIDRKNREREKRRAEERYKQEVEVSTGMQYDLWDKTRGIGLDQMQQELEV
-1056 RILEE
+1056 
-1061 KHKDDLLD
+1061 DM
-1069 IQDKLD
+1069 
-1075 KELKEKKEKEFRR
+1075 
-1088 SIKNQFG
+1088 SIGNG
-1095 MEYEE
+1095 TENEYYT
-1100 WNDSRFMDVNNKQT
+1100 RQ
-1114 ALDINSD
+1114 
-1121 LETMFEYEKFNKQM
+1121 
-1135 EIHKERMAILQEELD
+1135 MAIHTMRMQLLQEELD
-1150 MRKQIGADTADVLN
+1150 MRKKVGAETGDIYKQ
-1164 RMSELEW
+1164 MSDLEG
-1171 DMAQD
+1171 DMVQEAATHFNQLAGT
-1176 SVEHIKYMVDKFKD
+1176 YQQ
-1190 YGSQIGETLGN
+1190 YGSQIGEAFGN
-1201 LLMKQE
+1201 LIGGQE
-1207 GALQSLYDVLVDI
+1207 DALQSLADATIDILFDVLDKMANAWI
-1220 AFKELEVLANKAIY
+1220 AELAASSVKNVAKAQMESLSTPDSVL
-1234 KLGITGA
+1234 
-1241 ETVGEATMK
+1241 
-1250 SYATA
+1250 
-1255 DSIATFGASGAA
+1255 TFGASGIA
-1267 RAAVLAALISAAMA
+1267 RAAIMSGLITAALAA
-1281 TAKAA
+1281 AKAGI
-1286 VKAALKGQE
+1286 KAAIRGGSGSNADL
-1295 KDTQTSSGG
+1295 SSGG
-1304 SGQRVIKTGYSVG
+1304 SGQRVIKTGYTVG

-1327 VAGLVHR
+1327 VAGVVHR

-1388 YDDTELK
+1388 YDDRELK

-1423 DVQQSYNTSRSRG
+1423 DVQQSYNASRSRG
-1436 TLNG
+1436 TLKG

>member
-110 RLDRSTER
+110 RLNRSTEQ
-118 YAEKQNQLNVLR
+118 YAQKKEQLKKLR
-130 QELDRITESAKGSQ
+130 DELDRI
-144 KSFID
+144 
-149 IDSAL
+149 
-154 SNIKTLSLEQLQK
+154 N
-167 IALQLKEN
+167 
-175 LKSIQ
+175 
-180 PGTEQFIKSS
+180 GT
-190 ERLRLVT
+190 
-197 ARMEELRNVIRG
+197 AG
-209 VSIEI
+209 
-214 KSINPMDVVKDMGSY
+214 
-229 SSKEIKEAS
+229 
-238 SAFKEMRENI
+238 
-248 PTSEID
+248 
-254 KIKELDKY
+254 
-262 IELLDTHLKELDGK
+262 
-276 KAKDVSEGLGKI
+276 
-288 AEKAKNA
+288 
-295 EDPIINI
+295 
-302 ERLIKRLNKQS
+302 
-313 TGQLR
+313 
-318 KAINQL
+318 
-324 ENELSKLS
+324 
-332 PETQEF
+332 
-338 VTKSKQLDKIK
+338 
-349 NRFNELNGVV
+349 
-359 KKTTSAFDQIGNTVK
+359 KTTSAFDQIGQTMK

-389 TAGLRKMYNAN
+389 TAGLRKMYDAN

-418 QDLADLSNSILRI
+418 QDLADLSRDILEI

-549 SVTDQLGQSSEVSAT
+549 SASDQLAKSSEVSAT
-564 ALNKFV
+564 ALNKFI

-576 TGQVAKAV
+576 TGQVAKTV

-629 GARLNAVI
+629 GARLNEVI
-637 SALTDDTSRL
+637 SALVKDTSLL
-647 TRELGIANQAFA
+647 TGELGIANKAFA

-667 YDAKNNNLAASIQKI
+667 YDSKNNNLAASIQKI
-682 GKNIKQWFMGTGIID
+682 GKNIKQWFTGTGIID

-710 RGTDSAQEAF
+710 RGTDSAKEAF

-744 KDSEAADEQE
+744 KDSKAADEQE

-803 KDLIEETKKTIS
+803 KDLIDETKKTIS

-958 SEKEYQDAILAL
+958 SQEEYQKAVLSL
-970 ELQALEKRLALQG
+970 EMKALEKKLAIAG
-983 LEQKEIE
+983 LEPKKIA

-999 RQRMIDDSIKI
+999 RQQMADDAVRIEK
-1010 QQEIQK
+1010 EIQK
-1016 ILLDADPVKK
+1016 ILLEADPVAK
-1026 ENVEYE
+1026 ENQAYE
-1032 ERLKALNLF
+1032 ERLRSLNLF
-1041 GIARENMTKDQLEAL
+1041 GVERETLTAEQLKAL
-1056 RILEE
+1056 ELLEE
-1061 KHKDDLLD
+1061 QHNNNLADIDRKNREREKRRAEERYKQEVEASTGMQYDLWDKTRGIGLD
-1069 IQDKLD
+1069 QMQQ
-1075 KELKEKKEKEFRR
+1075 ELEVDM
-1088 SIKNQFG
+1088 SIGNG
-1095 MEYEE
+1095 TENEYYT
-1100 WNDSRFMDVNNKQT
+1100 RQ
-1114 ALDINSD
+1114 
-1121 LETMFEYEKFNKQM
+1121 
-1135 EIHKERMAILQEELD
+1135 MAIHTMRMQLLQEELD
-1150 MRKQIGADTADVLN
+1150 MRKKVGAETGDIYKQ
-1164 RMSELEW
+1164 MSDLEG
-1171 DMAQD
+1171 DMVQEAATHFNQLAGT
-1176 SVEHIKYMVDKFKD
+1176 YQQ
-1190 YGSQIGETLGN
+1190 YGSQIGEAFGN
-1201 LLMKQE
+1201 LIGGQE
-1207 GALQSLYDVLVDI
+1207 DALQSLADATIDILFDVLDKMANAWI
-1220 AFKELEVLANKAIY
+1220 AELAASSVKNVAKAQMESLSTPDSVL
-1234 KLGITGA
+1234 
-1241 ETVGEATMK
+1241 
-1250 SYATA
+1250 
-1255 DSIATFGASGAA
+1255 TFGASGIA
-1267 RAAVLAALISAAMA
+1267 RAAIMSGLITAALAA
-1281 TAKAA
+1281 AKAGI
-1286 VKAALKGQE
+1286 KAAIRGGSGSNADL
-1295 KDTQTSSGG
+1295 SSGG

-1327 VAGLVHR
+1327 VAGVVHR

-1380 VSTPVSPA
+1380 VSTPASPA
-1388 YDDTELK
+1388 YDDRELR

-1436 TLNG
+1436 ALKG